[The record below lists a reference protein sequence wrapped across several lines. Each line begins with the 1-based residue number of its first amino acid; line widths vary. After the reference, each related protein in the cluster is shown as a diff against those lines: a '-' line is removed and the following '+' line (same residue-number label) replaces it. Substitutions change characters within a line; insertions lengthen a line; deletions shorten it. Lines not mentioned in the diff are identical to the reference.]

1 MLLSS
6 NELDMLILQ
15 HGKDGTSADSKYIWV
30 KYAQDKNGTDL
41 TDDPTNAV
49 YIGIAYNKTEKHESD
64 NPNDYTWTRIKGND
78 GESAY
83 TVILQNENITF
94 SVSNQ
99 NNIALMDQSFDTSVV
114 VFKGTDAVSNFT
126 IGTVESKNG
135 ISVIQKNNTI
145 TFSVEAGNKIEA
157 DYGKFSIPI
166 SVNGLVFKKEVSW
179 SLAKAGAVGGQG
191 NPGEPALSISLGNE
205 SQNIPC
211 TYDGHVINDML
222 IEISFVGYR
231 GLTRTP
237 CNVAVG
243 TLPSGMTLGSTENC
257 TISNDGSIILNI
269 VKNATLGT
277 ELTLTGNIVLT
288 FSINGKTL
296 VKNFT
301 WTKSKDGGL
310 SYIYSI
316 EPSSY
321 VINKTY
327 DGTLSPASITFNAYY
342 QKDGSDRIPYHG
354 LFTIE
359 ESTTGSD
366 FKSTYLSSKN
376 ESSLTYTPTSN
387 NIKSVRCTLSQTDK
401 VSVVLDRQT
410 VIVLSDDKMK
420 DALTTVT
427 TRVNGVSSKV
437 DGIDKKITNKVW
449 QTDITTAV
457 NNYDGTTVKSLR
469 DQVSSQET
477 KIGEITSEVSDVK
490 TTVKNNQ
497 ASVQKDIASIKQDAT
512 GFKQTVASTY
522 ETKNDATS
530 KYSSFD
536 QRAGKIETNVKTL
549 QGNVTT
555 LSQTDTEIK
564 AELKTAKGDITTLKS
579 DASGLSTKIT
589 NAQGDVNILKADAKT
604 MKSDISDA
612 KGNISEL
619 QRTSTNLQS
628 QITNNNTNI
637 NILSRDPMNYSQL
650 KEDTADYFGF
660 TYDNTADGKWYTV
673 KTLSRDKF
681 ISGYYECMGGE
692 SFNIEFEISTS
703 VKGNSTN
710 EGTDSTYKGTAIGL
724 YGFNAQKQSVGINYS
739 ARTTA
744 TAAATATKIS
754 SVVSVPVNS
763 RYFRVFLQTESWG
776 NFSGTLKIRNVIV
789 SRIKAMETRISSA
802 ETAIQQNTNDISL
815 RATNVQLDQVKKEI
829 NGNFANYS
837 TTTEMNSAINQ
848 AANSITL
855 DVSKKYT
862 EKTVYDQGI
871 ADAKKD
877 ATTKADN
884 ALNSAKAD
892 ATSKANKAESNAK
905 ADTANKL
912 KNYSTTTEMNSAIK
926 VKADSI
932 TQEVSKTY
940 TKQTDFNSLYIGGRN
955 LARNTSSSYSS
966 EFSGFSGAANICP
979 SVATVLTD
987 GLAAGDEITIHLYY
1001 NYSNIVAAT
1010 GQTAKVWIQGSGNV
1024 TGWSSGVFPSSPS
1037 IAISGSGTK
1046 EFLYTTTVSEDQI
1059 KNSYWLVNLRH
1070 DYVQSGTVRWKMFKV
1085 EKGNRHSE
1093 WSPAPEDTSAAIT
1106 KVEQTATGIRADLSN
1121 TQGDISSLQATASG
1135 LQKSISNAQGDINTM
1150 KSDATKIKTRISNA
1164 EGDISTLQQTANGFQ
1179 VQLSKK
1185 ADQVDSFNWNL
1196 VPNSYKMNNQWSA
1209 AGGFVGTTTVV
1220 LDPDALCGYHI
1231 EVKCTTAGSG
1241 PHYPVFGKTSD
1252 KVGKTYTWSFWAKCS
1267 ANKSSVPVGHECG
1280 GIKRIDLTTSWQK
1293 YFMTWKYIDAAH
1305 SSFTFYAT
1313 FAVGEILY
1321 IRDFKIE
1328 EGSIATKWA
1337 PAESDLKGEKGD
1349 KGDKG
1354 DTGASGK
1361 GVKSTAVTYQAS
1373 SSGTTIPTGVWS
1385 ATPPATS
1392 ADKPYF
1398 WTRTIITYT
1407 DNTTSTAY
1415 NVGSTPEGIVVGG
1428 RNLAMNTNKGTTGW
1442 SWSMQTGGYSKESVS
1457 ETGVN
1462 TCKLTRDSV
1471 KQSGWS
1477 VIQFSY
1483 IGRTKW
1489 EADTNYTVS
1498 VDVKASVSTSMDPS
1512 FRHGD
1517 GSNMLIQSCKAVNNK
1532 TVANVWTKLV
1542 WVVKSA
1548 ATLPRGTSQNTYFTG
1563 MNSGTGVSYQF
1574 KNLKIEKGNM
1584 ATDWTPA
1591 PEDYVSFV
1599 DVEYYLSTSA
1609 TSLSG
1614 GSWSTTAPTWV
1625 NGKYMWSRTVTTDG
1639 AGNRTYSPNQNGV
1652 CIAGAQ
1658 GATGA
1663 KGDKGD
1669 TGGTGATG
1677 KGVKSIV
1684 EQYYKST
1691 SATAMSGGSWSTTY
1705 PGWENSKYIW
1715 TRSVITYTDNTTST
1729 TTAVCVTGSKGDKGA
1744 TGGTGPTGNGIKS
1757 ITEHYAVSTS
1767 NSSAPTTWSTAVPTM
1782 TETNKYLWNYETIT
1796 YTNNTT
1802 NDTAKRVIGVY
1813 GNKGAT
1819 GEDGKNGTN
1828 LWVNPLFESGKPQI
1842 TRIDTSVT
1850 APNGAAV
1857 NILDRRDHQNSSTAF
1872 PVFPGHQYRITVHR
1886 KRITGSLELNS
1897 GIWYITRTSG
1907 NAYDTIV
1914 APTSTKDLGN
1924 SWQEATYNFT
1934 CPSGKSKGS
1943 VYFQIEQQTNNI
1955 TTKWY
1960 IANVICVDI
1969 TGLKGDTGAKGDK
1982 GDKGATGSAALQ
1994 VKRNFSG
2001 TYTSVGQITTCG
2013 TNDFNRPPFAG
2024 DTFICLDGSS
2034 NTGTWLVTSVSGGT
2048 VNIKLLAYVNSKGA
2062 TGSKGDKGEKGEK
2075 GEADIK
2081 CYPLTGGANQLVWSK
2096 LGTLISAGDNS
2107 NFIINIY
2114 TGNGYNGHAQQN
2126 SQAEIVIKD
2135 GWQASAST
2143 TSAFGV
2149 SVTRQNCDDLKV
2161 QVRATASNKC
2171 DVWVYLPWAYSWG
2184 TYTIA
2189 GKYTSW
2195 ETSSTTQTTEP
2206 ITGTLQDLAYRMN
2219 SENAAKTATNFMEF
2233 TSGNGLQ
2240 IGNKTDGSWSGYR
2253 TKISASAFEIIN
2265 QAGITLAYYGDK
2277 LIQLGKNTKDS
2288 VIELCGGLGKI
2299 QSKQYYGYQ
2308 ACEMS
2313 SDYVAL
2319 RSTHQAVLTSSTSTG
2334 NCMVSAAE
2342 NTFGA
2347 TATTTD
2353 STGKTTKQGDIDISD
2368 GVVEFS
2374 SIRNGYD
2381 CAVGVYAGG
2390 WSGGTYRG
2398 SFSPSKGY
2406 TEKVLLGDNGAGQL
2420 WDRLMAKNATQ
2431 IMSDRK
2437 AKYDIK
2443 PLGADTESQIA
2454 TMSLDSEHSNAN
2466 PVDIHSELFDR
2477 LQPVQYKMVN
2487 DDQRIRFGFVAQDVV
2502 DAMKELGIRED
2513 ELDLVHHDQR
2523 VTENGYNDT
2532 YGMVYTNLIAL
2543 ITHELQLE
2551 KQRRSNLELEVADLR
2566 SELETMRD
2574 NLSGNT
2580 N

>member
-30 KYAQDKNGTDL
+30 KYAQDKNGTGL

-243 TLPSGMTLGSTENC
+243 TLPSGMTLGSIENC

-277 ELTLTGNIVLT
+277 ESTLTGNIVLT

-342 QKDGSDRIPYHG
+342 QKDGSDRIPYNG

-660 TYDNTADGKWYTV
+660 IYDNTADGKWYTV

-739 ARTTA
+739 TRTTA
-744 TAAATATKIS
+744 TAAATVTKIS

-837 TTTEMNSAINQ
+837 TTTEMNSAI
-848 AANSITL
+848 
-855 DVSKKYT
+855 
-862 EKTVYDQGI
+862 
-871 ADAKKD
+871 
-877 ATTKADN
+877 
-884 ALNSAKAD
+884 
-892 ATSKANKAESNAK
+892 
-905 ADTANKL
+905 
-912 KNYSTTTEMNSAIK
+912 K

-966 EFSGFSGAANICP
+966 EFSDFSGAANICP

-1001 NYSNIVAAT
+1001 NYLNIVAAT

-1024 TGWSSGVFPSSPS
+1024 TGWSSGAFPSSPS

-1046 EFLYTTTVSEDQI
+1046 EFLYTTTVSADQI

-1121 TQGDISSLQATASG
+1121 TQGDVSSLQATASG

-1150 KSDATKIKTRISNA
+1150 KSDATTMKTRISNA

-1267 ANKSSVPVGHECG
+1267 ANKSSVSVGHECG
-1280 GIKRIDLTTSWQK
+1280 GMKRIDLTTSWQK
-1293 YFMTWKYIDAAH
+1293 YFMTWKYIDAAY

-1354 DTGASGK
+1354 A
-1361 GVKSTAVTYQAS
+1361 
-1373 SSGTTIPTGVWS
+1373 
-1385 ATPPATS
+1385 
-1392 ADKPYF
+1392 
-1398 WTRTIITYT
+1398 
-1407 DNTTSTAY
+1407 
-1415 NVGSTPEGIVVGG
+1415 
-1428 RNLAMNTNKGTTGW
+1428 
-1442 SWSMQTGGYSKESVS
+1442 
-1457 ETGVN
+1457 
-1462 TCKLTRDSV
+1462 
-1471 KQSGWS
+1471 
-1477 VIQFSY
+1477 
-1483 IGRTKW
+1483 
-1489 EADTNYTVS
+1489 
-1498 VDVKASVSTSMDPS
+1498 
-1512 FRHGD
+1512 
-1517 GSNMLIQSCKAVNNK
+1517 
-1532 TVANVWTKLV
+1532 
-1542 WVVKSA
+1542 
-1548 ATLPRGTSQNTYFTG
+1548 
-1563 MNSGTGVSYQF
+1563 
-1574 KNLKIEKGNM
+1574 
-1584 ATDWTPA
+1584 
-1591 PEDYVSFV
+1591 
-1599 DVEYYLSTSA
+1599 
-1609 TSLSG
+1609 
-1614 GSWSTTAPTWV
+1614 
-1625 NGKYMWSRTVTTDG
+1625 
-1639 AGNRTYSPNQNGV
+1639 
-1652 CIAGAQ
+1652 
-1658 GATGA
+1658 
-1663 KGDKGD
+1663 
-1669 TGGTGATG
+1669 
-1677 KGVKSIV
+1677 
-1684 EQYYKST
+1684 
-1691 SATAMSGGSWSTTY
+1691 
-1705 PGWENSKYIW
+1705 
-1715 TRSVITYTDNTTST
+1715 
-1729 TTAVCVTGSKGDKGA
+1729 
-1744 TGGTGPTGNGIKS
+1744 
-1757 ITEHYAVSTS
+1757 
-1767 NSSAPTTWSTAVPTM
+1767 
-1782 TETNKYLWNYETIT
+1782 
-1796 YTNNTT
+1796 
-1802 NDTAKRVIGVY
+1802 
-1813 GNKGAT
+1813 
-1819 GEDGKNGTN
+1819 
-1828 LWVNPLFESGKPQI
+1828 
-1842 TRIDTSVT
+1842 
-1850 APNGAAV
+1850 
-1857 NILDRRDHQNSSTAF
+1857 
-1872 PVFPGHQYRITVHR
+1872 
-1886 KRITGSLELNS
+1886 
-1897 GIWYITRTSG
+1897 
-1907 NAYDTIV
+1907 
-1914 APTSTKDLGN
+1914 
-1924 SWQEATYNFT
+1924 
-1934 CPSGKSKGS
+1934 
-1943 VYFQIEQQTNNI
+1943 
-1955 TTKWY
+1955 
-1960 IANVICVDI
+1960 
-1969 TGLKGDTGAKGDK
+1969 TGAKGDK

-2034 NTGTWLVTSVSGGT
+2034 NTGTWLVTSVSGGI

-2062 TGSKGDKGEKGEK
+2062 TGSKGDKGEKGE
-2075 GEADIK
+2075 ADIK
-2081 CYPLTGGANQLVWSK
+2081 CYPLTGGSNQLVWSK

-2114 TGNGYNGHAQQN
+2114 TGSGYNGQAQQN

-2206 ITGTLQDLAYRMN
+2206 ITGILQDLAYRMN

-2299 QSKQYYGYQ
+2299 QSKQYSGYQ

-2353 STGKTTKQGDIDISD
+2353 STGRTTKQGDIDISD

-2381 CAVGVYAGG
+2381 CTVGVYAGG

>member
-1024 TGWSSGVFPSSPS
+1024 TGWSSGAFPSSPS

-1046 EFLYTTTVSEDQI
+1046 EFLYTTTVSADQI
-1059 KNSYWLVNLRH
+1059 KNSYWFVNLRH
-1070 DYVQSGTVRWKMFKV
+1070 DYVRSGTVRWKMFKV

-1121 TQGDISSLQATASG
+1121 TQGDVSSLQATASG

-1150 KSDATKIKTRISNA
+1150 KSDATTMKTRISNA

-1196 VPNSYKMNNQWSA
+1196 VPNSYKMNNQWGA

-1293 YFMTWKYIDAAH
+1293 YFMTWKYIDAAY

-1354 DTGASGK
+1354 
-1361 GVKSTAVTYQAS
+1361 
-1373 SSGTTIPTGVWS
+1373 
-1385 ATPPATS
+1385 
-1392 ADKPYF
+1392 
-1398 WTRTIITYT
+1398 
-1407 DNTTSTAY
+1407 
-1415 NVGSTPEGIVVGG
+1415 
-1428 RNLAMNTNKGTTGW
+1428 
-1442 SWSMQTGGYSKESVS
+1442 
-1457 ETGVN
+1457 
-1462 TCKLTRDSV
+1462 
-1471 KQSGWS
+1471 
-1477 VIQFSY
+1477 
-1483 IGRTKW
+1483 
-1489 EADTNYTVS
+1489 
-1498 VDVKASVSTSMDPS
+1498 
-1512 FRHGD
+1512 
-1517 GSNMLIQSCKAVNNK
+1517 
-1532 TVANVWTKLV
+1532 
-1542 WVVKSA
+1542 
-1548 ATLPRGTSQNTYFTG
+1548 
-1563 MNSGTGVSYQF
+1563 
-1574 KNLKIEKGNM
+1574 
-1584 ATDWTPA
+1584 
-1591 PEDYVSFV
+1591 
-1599 DVEYYLSTSA
+1599 
-1609 TSLSG
+1609 
-1614 GSWSTTAPTWV
+1614 
-1625 NGKYMWSRTVTTDG
+1625 
-1639 AGNRTYSPNQNGV
+1639 
-1652 CIAGAQ
+1652 
-1658 GATGA
+1658 ATGA
-1663 KGDKGD
+1663 KGD
-1669 TGGTGATG
+1669 TG

-1729 TTAVCVTGSKGDKGA
+1729 TTAVCVTGARGDKGA

-1767 NSSAPTTWSTAVPTM
+1767 NSSAPTTWSTTVPTM

-1802 NDTAKRVIGVY
+1802 NDTAKRVIGAY

-1857 NILDRRDHQNSSTAF
+1857 NILDSRDHQNSSTAF

-1907 NAYDTIV
+1907 QPYDTIV
-1914 APTSTKDLGN
+1914 VPTSTKDLGN

-1943 VYFQIEQQTNNI
+1943 VYFQIDQQRNNI

-1969 TGLKGDTGAKGDK
+1969 TGLKGDTGVKGDK

-2081 CYPLTGGANQLVWSK
+2081 CYPLTGGSNQLVWSK

-2114 TGNGYNGHAQQN
+2114 TGSGYNGQAQQN

-2253 TKISASAFEIIN
+2253 TKISASAFEILN

-2299 QSKQYYGYQ
+2299 QSKQYSGYQ

-2353 STGKTTKQGDIDISD
+2353 STGRTTKQGDIDISD

-2381 CAVGVYAGG
+2381 CTVGVYAGG

-2431 IMSDRK
+2431 IMSDRREK
-2437 AKYDIK
+2437 FDIK
-2443 PLGADTESQIA
+2443 PLGPDVESQIA
-2454 TMSLDSEHSNAN
+2454 TMSLDSEHSNVN
-2466 PVDIHSELFDR
+2466 SVDIHSELFDR

>member
-30 KYAQDKNGTDL
+30 KYAQDKNGTGL

-135 ISVIQKNNTI
+135 ISVTQKNNTI
-145 TFSVEAGNKIEA
+145 TFSVDAGNKIEA

-277 ELTLTGNIVLT
+277 ESTLTGNIVLT

-301 WTKSKDGGL
+301 WAKSKDGGL

-497 ASVQKDIASIKQDAT
+497 TSVQKDIASIKQDAT

-660 TYDNTADGKWYTV
+660 IYDNTADGKWYTV

-739 ARTTA
+739 TRTTA

-837 TTTEMNSAINQ
+837 TTTEMNSAI
-848 AANSITL
+848 
-855 DVSKKYT
+855 
-862 EKTVYDQGI
+862 
-871 ADAKKD
+871 
-877 ATTKADN
+877 
-884 ALNSAKAD
+884 
-892 ATSKANKAESNAK
+892 
-905 ADTANKL
+905 
-912 KNYSTTTEMNSAIK
+912 K

-966 EFSGFSGAANICP
+966 EFSNFSGAANICP

-1024 TGWSSGVFPSSPS
+1024 TGWSSGAFPSSPS

-1046 EFLYTTTVSEDQI
+1046 EFLYTTTVSADQI

-1093 WSPAPEDTSAAIT
+1093 WSPAPEDTSTAIT
-1106 KVEQTATGIRADLSN
+1106 KVEQTATSIRADLSN
-1121 TQGDISSLQATASG
+1121 TQGDVSSLQATASG

-1150 KSDATKIKTRISNA
+1150 KSDATTMKTRISNAEGDITTLKSTASGLSTKITNTQGDINTLKSDAKTMKTRISNAEGDITTLKSTASGLSTKITNTQGDINTLKSDAKTMKTRISNA

-1185 ADQVDSFNWNL
+1185 ADQVDSFN
-1196 VPNSYKMNNQWSA
+1196 
-1209 AGGFVGTTTVV
+1209 
-1220 LDPDALCGYHI
+1220 
-1231 EVKCTTAGSG
+1231 
-1241 PHYPVFGKTSD
+1241 
-1252 KVGKTYTWSFWAKCS
+1252 
-1267 ANKSSVPVGHECG
+1267 
-1280 GIKRIDLTTSWQK
+1280 
-1293 YFMTWKYIDAAH
+1293 
-1305 SSFTFYAT
+1305 
-1313 FAVGEILY
+1313 
-1321 IRDFKIE
+1321 
-1328 EGSIATKWA
+1328 
-1337 PAESDLKGEKGD
+1337 
-1349 KGDKG
+1349 
-1354 DTGASGK
+1354 
-1361 GVKSTAVTYQAS
+1361 
-1373 SSGTTIPTGVWS
+1373 
-1385 ATPPATS
+1385 
-1392 ADKPYF
+1392 
-1398 WTRTIITYT
+1398 
-1407 DNTTSTAY
+1407 
-1415 NVGSTPEGIVVGG
+1415 
-1428 RNLAMNTNKGTTGW
+1428 
-1442 SWSMQTGGYSKESVS
+1442 
-1457 ETGVN
+1457 
-1462 TCKLTRDSV
+1462 
-1471 KQSGWS
+1471 
-1477 VIQFSY
+1477 
-1483 IGRTKW
+1483 
-1489 EADTNYTVS
+1489 
-1498 VDVKASVSTSMDPS
+1498 
-1512 FRHGD
+1512 
-1517 GSNMLIQSCKAVNNK
+1517 
-1532 TVANVWTKLV
+1532 
-1542 WVVKSA
+1542 
-1548 ATLPRGTSQNTYFTG
+1548 
-1563 MNSGTGVSYQF
+1563 
-1574 KNLKIEKGNM
+1574 
-1584 ATDWTPA
+1584 
-1591 PEDYVSFV
+1591 
-1599 DVEYYLSTSA
+1599 
-1609 TSLSG
+1609 
-1614 GSWSTTAPTWV
+1614 
-1625 NGKYMWSRTVTTDG
+1625 
-1639 AGNRTYSPNQNGV
+1639 
-1652 CIAGAQ
+1652 
-1658 GATGA
+1658 
-1663 KGDKGD
+1663 
-1669 TGGTGATG
+1669 
-1677 KGVKSIV
+1677 
-1684 EQYYKST
+1684 
-1691 SATAMSGGSWSTTY
+1691 
-1705 PGWENSKYIW
+1705 
-1715 TRSVITYTDNTTST
+1715 
-1729 TTAVCVTGSKGDKGA
+1729 
-1744 TGGTGPTGNGIKS
+1744 
-1757 ITEHYAVSTS
+1757 
-1767 NSSAPTTWSTAVPTM
+1767 
-1782 TETNKYLWNYETIT
+1782 
-1796 YTNNTT
+1796 
-1802 NDTAKRVIGVY
+1802 
-1813 GNKGAT
+1813 
-1819 GEDGKNGTN
+1819 
-1828 LWVNPLFESGKPQI
+1828 
-1842 TRIDTSVT
+1842 
-1850 APNGAAV
+1850 
-1857 NILDRRDHQNSSTAF
+1857 
-1872 PVFPGHQYRITVHR
+1872 
-1886 KRITGSLELNS
+1886 
-1897 GIWYITRTSG
+1897 
-1907 NAYDTIV
+1907 
-1914 APTSTKDLGN
+1914 
-1924 SWQEATYNFT
+1924 
-1934 CPSGKSKGS
+1934 
-1943 VYFQIEQQTNNI
+1943 
-1955 TTKWY
+1955 
-1960 IANVICVDI
+1960 
-1969 TGLKGDTGAKGDK
+1969 
-1982 GDKGATGSAALQ
+1982 
-1994 VKRNFSG
+1994 
-2001 TYTSVGQITTCG
+2001 
-2013 TNDFNRPPFAG
+2013 
-2024 DTFICLDGSS
+2024 
-2034 NTGTWLVTSVSGGT
+2034 
-2048 VNIKLLAYVNSKGA
+2048 
-2062 TGSKGDKGEKGEK
+2062 
-2075 GEADIK
+2075 
-2081 CYPLTGGANQLVWSK
+2081 
-2096 LGTLISAGDNS
+2096 
-2107 NFIINIY
+2107 
-2114 TGNGYNGHAQQN
+2114 
-2126 SQAEIVIKD
+2126 
-2135 GWQASAST
+2135 
-2143 TSAFGV
+2143 
-2149 SVTRQNCDDLKV
+2149 
-2161 QVRATASNKC
+2161 
-2171 DVWVYLPWAYSWG
+2171 
-2184 TYTIA
+2184 
-2189 GKYTSW
+2189 
-2195 ETSSTTQTTEP
+2195 
-2206 ITGTLQDLAYRMN
+2206 
-2219 SENAAKTATNFMEF
+2219 AAKTATNFMQF
-2233 TSGNGLQ
+2233 TDGTGLEV
-2240 IGNKTDGSWSGYR
+2240 GNKTSGSWSGYR
-2253 TKISASAFEIIN
+2253 TKISASAFEILN
-2265 QAGITLAYYGDK
+2265 RAGTTLAYYGDK
-2277 LIQLGKNTKDS
+2277 LIQLGKNAKDA
-2288 VIELCGGLGKI
+2288 VIELCGGVGKI
-2299 QSKQYYGYQ
+2299 LVETKSGNAALSIQSEYVDIKGVHESVLETSSSSGSCIAGAVDDSFVVNTYSDANNKANFDIGNGSIILESKKKGYQ
-2308 ACEMS
+2308 AE
-2313 SDYVAL
+2313 
-2319 RSTHQAVLTSSTSTG
+2319 
-2334 NCMVSAAE
+2334 
-2342 NTFGA
+2342 
-2347 TATTTD
+2347 
-2353 STGKTTKQGDIDISD
+2353 
-2368 GVVEFS
+2368 VEFY
-2374 SIRNGYD
+2374 G
-2381 CAVGVYAGG
+2381 CG
-2390 WSGGTYRG
+2390 WSGGV
-2398 SFSPSKGY
+2398 Y
-2406 TEKVLLGDNGAGQL
+2406 TGAFAPTKAYSEKIMLGDSGRV
-2420 WDRLMAKNATQ
+2420 WERLIVKNSPQVT
-2431 IMSDRK
+2431 SDRR
-2437 AKYDIK
+2437 AKTNIF
-2443 PLGADTESQIA
+2443 PLGESKINK
-2454 TMSLDSEHSNAN
+2454 T
-2466 PVDIHSELFDR
+2466 DIHSELFDR
-2477 LQPVQYKMVN
+2477 LKPVQYRMI
-2487 DDQRIRFGFVAQDVV
+2487 DGDGRICYGFVAQDVV
-2502 DAMKELGIRED
+2502 EAMRELGIRED
-2513 ELDLVHHDQR
+2513 ELDLVHHDR
-2523 VTENGYNDT
+2523 KNTEDGYTDT
-2532 YGMVYTNLIAL
+2532 YSMVYTNLIAV

>member
-30 KYAQDKNGTDL
+30 KYAQDKNGTGL

-243 TLPSGMTLGSTENC
+243 TLPSGMTLGSIENC

-277 ELTLTGNIVLT
+277 ESTLTGNIVLT

-342 QKDGSDRIPYHG
+342 QKDGSDRIPYNG

-376 ESSLTYTPTSN
+376 ESSLIYTPTSN
-387 NIKSVRCTLSQTDK
+387 NIKSVRCTLSQADK

-490 TTVKNNQ
+490 TTIENNQ
-497 ASVQKDIASIKQDAT
+497 ASVQKDIASMKQDAT

-522 ETKNDATS
+522 ETKNDAST

-536 QRAGKIETNVKTL
+536 QRAGKIETSVKTL

-589 NAQGDVNILKADAKT
+589 NAQGDINTLKSDASS

-612 KGNISEL
+612 KGNISTL
-619 QRTSTNLQS
+619 QRTSSNLQS
-628 QITNNNTNI
+628 QITNNKTDI
-637 NILSRDPMNYSQL
+637 NILTGDPMNYSKL
-650 KEDTADYFGF
+650 NESTSDYWGF
-660 TYDNTADGKWYTV
+660 TYDGTADGRWYTM

-710 EGTDSTYKGTAIGL
+710 GGTDSTYKGTAIGL
-724 YGFNAQKQSVGINYS
+724 YGFDAQKQSVGINYS
-739 ARTTA
+739 TRTTA
-744 TAAATATKIS
+744 TAAAPATKIS
-754 SVVSVPVNS
+754 SVVSVPANS

-789 SRIKAMETRISSA
+789 SRIKAIETRMSSA
-802 ETAIQQNTNDISL
+802 ETSIRQNANDISL
-815 RATNVQLDQVKKEI
+815 RATNVQLEQAKKDI
-829 NGNFANYS
+829 NGKFADYS
-837 TTTEMNSAINQ
+837 TTS
-848 AANSITL
+848 
-855 DVSKKYT
+855 
-862 EKTVYDQGI
+862 
-871 ADAKKD
+871 
-877 ATTKADN
+877 
-884 ALNSAKAD
+884 
-892 ATSKANKAESNAK
+892 
-905 ADTANKL
+905 
-912 KNYSTTTEMNSAIK
+912 EMNSAIK

-955 LARNTSSSYSS
+955 LALTTSNAYSS
-966 EFSGFSGAANICP
+966 GYSNFSGIQNTCVFTAN
-979 SVATVLTD
+979 VLTD
-987 GLAAGDEITIHLYY
+987 GLNVGDTITVRILYKY
-1001 NYSNIVAAT
+1001 TNIVPTA
-1010 GQTAKVWIQGSGNV
+1010 GQTALVWLQGQGNV
-1024 TGWSSGVFPSSPS
+1024 TGWHSGVFPGSSS
-1037 IAISGSGTK
+1037 IAISGSGEY
-1046 EFLYTTTVSEDQI
+1046 EFLYTATINSDHL
-1059 KNSYWLVNLRH
+1059 KNSYWDTMFRH
-1070 DYVQSGTVRWKMFKV
+1070 DYVQSGTVQWKMYKV

-1093 WSPAPEDTSAAIT
+1093 WSPAPEDTSTAIT
-1106 KVEQTATGIRADLSN
+1106 KVEQTATSIRADLKN
-1121 TQGDISSLQATASG
+1121 TQGDVSSLQATASG
-1135 LQKSISNAQGDINTM
+1135 LQTNVANAQNDISKLQQTASNLSASLSNTKGDVSNLQSTASGLQASISNAQGDINTL
-1150 KSDATKIKTRISNA
+1150 KSDASSMKTQISNA
-1164 EGDISTLQQTANGFQ
+1164 QGDISILQQTANSFQ
-1179 VQLSKK
+1179 IQLNGK

-1196 VPNSYKMNNQWSA
+1196 VPNSHRMNNQWYN
-1209 AGGFVGTTTVV
+1209 AGGYVGTTTVV
-1220 LDPDALCGYHI
+1220 SDPDALCGYHI
-1231 EVKCTTAGSG
+1231 EMKCTTGGAGPYFG
-1241 PHYPVFGKTSD
+1241 VFGKTPD
-1252 KVGKTYTWSFWAKCS
+1252 KIGKTYTWSFWAKCS
-1267 ANKSSVPVGHECG
+1267 VNKTVGTVGHECG
-1280 GIKRIDLTTSWQK
+1280 GQKSITLTTSWQK
-1293 YFMTWKYIDAAH
+1293 YSMTWKYIDYKYSA
-1305 SSFTFYAT
+1305 FVFYNTFYT
-1313 FAVGEILY
+1313 GEILY

-1337 PAESDLKGEKGD
+1337 PAESDLKGD
-1349 KGDKG
+1349 KGD
-1354 DTGASGK
+1354 
-1361 GVKSTAVTYQAS
+1361 
-1373 SSGTTIPTGVWS
+1373 
-1385 ATPPATS
+1385 
-1392 ADKPYF
+1392 
-1398 WTRTIITYT
+1398 
-1407 DNTTSTAY
+1407 
-1415 NVGSTPEGIVVGG
+1415 
-1428 RNLAMNTNKGTTGW
+1428 
-1442 SWSMQTGGYSKESVS
+1442 
-1457 ETGVN
+1457 
-1462 TCKLTRDSV
+1462 
-1471 KQSGWS
+1471 
-1477 VIQFSY
+1477 
-1483 IGRTKW
+1483 
-1489 EADTNYTVS
+1489 
-1498 VDVKASVSTSMDPS
+1498 
-1512 FRHGD
+1512 
-1517 GSNMLIQSCKAVNNK
+1517 
-1532 TVANVWTKLV
+1532 
-1542 WVVKSA
+1542 
-1548 ATLPRGTSQNTYFTG
+1548 
-1563 MNSGTGVSYQF
+1563 
-1574 KNLKIEKGNM
+1574 
-1584 ATDWTPA
+1584 
-1591 PEDYVSFV
+1591 
-1599 DVEYYLSTSA
+1599 
-1609 TSLSG
+1609 
-1614 GSWSTTAPTWV
+1614 
-1625 NGKYMWSRTVTTDG
+1625 
-1639 AGNRTYSPNQNGV
+1639 
-1652 CIAGAQ
+1652 
-1658 GATGA
+1658 
-1663 KGDKGD
+1663 
-1669 TGGTGATG
+1669 
-1677 KGVKSIV
+1677 
-1684 EQYYKST
+1684 
-1691 SATAMSGGSWSTTY
+1691 
-1705 PGWENSKYIW
+1705 
-1715 TRSVITYTDNTTST
+1715 
-1729 TTAVCVTGSKGDKGA
+1729 
-1744 TGGTGPTGNGIKS
+1744 
-1757 ITEHYAVSTS
+1757 
-1767 NSSAPTTWSTAVPTM
+1767 
-1782 TETNKYLWNYETIT
+1782 
-1796 YTNNTT
+1796 
-1802 NDTAKRVIGVY
+1802 
-1813 GNKGAT
+1813 
-1819 GEDGKNGTN
+1819 
-1828 LWVNPLFESGKPQI
+1828 
-1842 TRIDTSVT
+1842 
-1850 APNGAAV
+1850 
-1857 NILDRRDHQNSSTAF
+1857 
-1872 PVFPGHQYRITVHR
+1872 
-1886 KRITGSLELNS
+1886 
-1897 GIWYITRTSG
+1897 
-1907 NAYDTIV
+1907 
-1914 APTSTKDLGN
+1914 
-1924 SWQEATYNFT
+1924 
-1934 CPSGKSKGS
+1934 
-1943 VYFQIEQQTNNI
+1943 
-1955 TTKWY
+1955 
-1960 IANVICVDI
+1960 
-1969 TGLKGDTGAKGDK
+1969 
-1982 GDKGATGSAALQ
+1982 
-1994 VKRNFSG
+1994 
-2001 TYTSVGQITTCG
+2001 
-2013 TNDFNRPPFAG
+2013 
-2024 DTFICLDGSS
+2024 
-2034 NTGTWLVTSVSGGT
+2034 
-2048 VNIKLLAYVNSKGA
+2048 
-2062 TGSKGDKGEKGEK
+2062 KGEK

-2081 CYPLTGGANQLVWSK
+2081 CYLLTGGTNQLVWSK
-2096 LGTLISAGDNS
+2096 LGTLISAGNNS

-2114 TGNGYNGHAQQN
+2114 TGSGYNGQAQQN

-2277 LIQLGKNTKDS
+2277 LIQLGKNAKDA
-2288 VIELCGGLGKI
+2288 VIELCGGVGKI
-2299 QSKQYYGYQ
+2299 LVETKSGNAALSIQSEYVDIKGVHESVLETSSSSGSCIAGAVDDSFVVNTYSDANNKANFDIGNGSIILESKKKGYQ
-2308 ACEMS
+2308 AE
-2313 SDYVAL
+2313 
-2319 RSTHQAVLTSSTSTG
+2319 
-2334 NCMVSAAE
+2334 
-2342 NTFGA
+2342 
-2347 TATTTD
+2347 
-2353 STGKTTKQGDIDISD
+2353 
-2368 GVVEFS
+2368 VEFY
-2374 SIRNGYD
+2374 G
-2381 CAVGVYAGG
+2381 CG
-2390 WSGGTYRG
+2390 WSGGV
-2398 SFSPSKGY
+2398 Y
-2406 TEKVLLGDNGAGQL
+2406 TGAFAPTKAYSEKIMLGDSGRV
-2420 WDRLMAKNATQ
+2420 WERLIVKNSPQVT
-2431 IMSDRK
+2431 SDRR
-2437 AKYDIK
+2437 AKTNIF
-2443 PLGADTESQIA
+2443 PLGESKINK
-2454 TMSLDSEHSNAN
+2454 T
-2466 PVDIHSELFDR
+2466 DIHSELFDR
-2477 LQPVQYKMVN
+2477 LKPVQYRMI
-2487 DDQRIRFGFVAQDVV
+2487 DGDGRICYGFVAQDVV
-2502 DAMKELGIRED
+2502 EAMRELGIRED
-2513 ELDLVHHDQR
+2513 ELDLVHHDR
-2523 VTENGYNDT
+2523 KNTEDGYIDT
-2532 YGMVYTNLIAL
+2532 YSMVYTNLIAI

-2551 KQRRSNLELEVADLR
+2551 KQRRSNLEVEVADLR
-2566 SELETMRD
+2566 SELESMRD
-2574 NLSGNT
+2574 NISGDT

>member
-30 KYAQDKNGTDL
+30 KYAQDKNGTGL

-135 ISVIQKNNTI
+135 ISVTQKNNTI
-145 TFSVEAGNKIEA
+145 TFSVDAGNKIEA

-277 ELTLTGNIVLT
+277 ESTLTGNIVLT

-301 WTKSKDGGL
+301 WAKSKDGGL

-497 ASVQKDIASIKQDAT
+497 TSVQKDIASIKQDAT

-579 DASGLSTKIT
+579 TASGLSTKIT

-660 TYDNTADGKWYTV
+660 IYDNTADGKWYTV

-724 YGFNAQKQSVGINYS
+724 YGFNAQKQGVGINYS
-739 ARTTA
+739 TRTTA

-837 TTTEMNSAINQ
+837 TTTEMNSAI
-848 AANSITL
+848 
-855 DVSKKYT
+855 
-862 EKTVYDQGI
+862 
-871 ADAKKD
+871 
-877 ATTKADN
+877 
-884 ALNSAKAD
+884 
-892 ATSKANKAESNAK
+892 
-905 ADTANKL
+905 
-912 KNYSTTTEMNSAIK
+912 K

-966 EFSGFSGAANICP
+966 EFSDFSGAANICP

-1024 TGWSSGVFPSSPS
+1024 TGWSSGAFPSSPS

-1046 EFLYTTTVSEDQI
+1046 EFLYTTTVSADQI
-1059 KNSYWLVNLRH
+1059 KNSYWLVYLRH

-1093 WSPAPEDTSAAIT
+1093 WSPAPEDTSTAIT
-1106 KVEQTATGIRADLSN
+1106 KVEQTATSIRADLSN
-1121 TQGDISSLQATASG
+1121 TQGDVSSLQATASG

-1150 KSDATKIKTRISNA
+1150 KSDATTMKTRISNAEGDITTLKSTASGLSTKITNTQGDINTLKSDAKTMKTRISNA

-1185 ADQVDSFNWNL
+1185 ADQVDSFN
-1196 VPNSYKMNNQWSA
+1196 
-1209 AGGFVGTTTVV
+1209 
-1220 LDPDALCGYHI
+1220 
-1231 EVKCTTAGSG
+1231 
-1241 PHYPVFGKTSD
+1241 
-1252 KVGKTYTWSFWAKCS
+1252 
-1267 ANKSSVPVGHECG
+1267 
-1280 GIKRIDLTTSWQK
+1280 
-1293 YFMTWKYIDAAH
+1293 
-1305 SSFTFYAT
+1305 
-1313 FAVGEILY
+1313 
-1321 IRDFKIE
+1321 
-1328 EGSIATKWA
+1328 
-1337 PAESDLKGEKGD
+1337 
-1349 KGDKG
+1349 
-1354 DTGASGK
+1354 
-1361 GVKSTAVTYQAS
+1361 
-1373 SSGTTIPTGVWS
+1373 
-1385 ATPPATS
+1385 
-1392 ADKPYF
+1392 
-1398 WTRTIITYT
+1398 
-1407 DNTTSTAY
+1407 
-1415 NVGSTPEGIVVGG
+1415 
-1428 RNLAMNTNKGTTGW
+1428 
-1442 SWSMQTGGYSKESVS
+1442 
-1457 ETGVN
+1457 
-1462 TCKLTRDSV
+1462 
-1471 KQSGWS
+1471 
-1477 VIQFSY
+1477 
-1483 IGRTKW
+1483 
-1489 EADTNYTVS
+1489 
-1498 VDVKASVSTSMDPS
+1498 
-1512 FRHGD
+1512 
-1517 GSNMLIQSCKAVNNK
+1517 
-1532 TVANVWTKLV
+1532 
-1542 WVVKSA
+1542 
-1548 ATLPRGTSQNTYFTG
+1548 
-1563 MNSGTGVSYQF
+1563 
-1574 KNLKIEKGNM
+1574 
-1584 ATDWTPA
+1584 
-1591 PEDYVSFV
+1591 
-1599 DVEYYLSTSA
+1599 
-1609 TSLSG
+1609 
-1614 GSWSTTAPTWV
+1614 
-1625 NGKYMWSRTVTTDG
+1625 
-1639 AGNRTYSPNQNGV
+1639 
-1652 CIAGAQ
+1652 
-1658 GATGA
+1658 
-1663 KGDKGD
+1663 
-1669 TGGTGATG
+1669 
-1677 KGVKSIV
+1677 
-1684 EQYYKST
+1684 
-1691 SATAMSGGSWSTTY
+1691 
-1705 PGWENSKYIW
+1705 
-1715 TRSVITYTDNTTST
+1715 
-1729 TTAVCVTGSKGDKGA
+1729 
-1744 TGGTGPTGNGIKS
+1744 
-1757 ITEHYAVSTS
+1757 
-1767 NSSAPTTWSTAVPTM
+1767 
-1782 TETNKYLWNYETIT
+1782 
-1796 YTNNTT
+1796 
-1802 NDTAKRVIGVY
+1802 
-1813 GNKGAT
+1813 
-1819 GEDGKNGTN
+1819 
-1828 LWVNPLFESGKPQI
+1828 
-1842 TRIDTSVT
+1842 
-1850 APNGAAV
+1850 
-1857 NILDRRDHQNSSTAF
+1857 
-1872 PVFPGHQYRITVHR
+1872 
-1886 KRITGSLELNS
+1886 
-1897 GIWYITRTSG
+1897 
-1907 NAYDTIV
+1907 
-1914 APTSTKDLGN
+1914 
-1924 SWQEATYNFT
+1924 
-1934 CPSGKSKGS
+1934 
-1943 VYFQIEQQTNNI
+1943 
-1955 TTKWY
+1955 
-1960 IANVICVDI
+1960 
-1969 TGLKGDTGAKGDK
+1969 
-1982 GDKGATGSAALQ
+1982 
-1994 VKRNFSG
+1994 
-2001 TYTSVGQITTCG
+2001 
-2013 TNDFNRPPFAG
+2013 
-2024 DTFICLDGSS
+2024 
-2034 NTGTWLVTSVSGGT
+2034 
-2048 VNIKLLAYVNSKGA
+2048 
-2062 TGSKGDKGEKGEK
+2062 
-2075 GEADIK
+2075 
-2081 CYPLTGGANQLVWSK
+2081 
-2096 LGTLISAGDNS
+2096 
-2107 NFIINIY
+2107 
-2114 TGNGYNGHAQQN
+2114 
-2126 SQAEIVIKD
+2126 
-2135 GWQASAST
+2135 
-2143 TSAFGV
+2143 
-2149 SVTRQNCDDLKV
+2149 
-2161 QVRATASNKC
+2161 
-2171 DVWVYLPWAYSWG
+2171 
-2184 TYTIA
+2184 
-2189 GKYTSW
+2189 
-2195 ETSSTTQTTEP
+2195 
-2206 ITGTLQDLAYRMN
+2206 
-2219 SENAAKTATNFMEF
+2219 AAKTATNFMQF
-2233 TSGNGLQ
+2233 TDGTGLEV
-2240 IGNKTDGSWSGYR
+2240 GNKTSGSWSGYR
-2253 TKISASAFEIIN
+2253 TKISASAFEILN
-2265 QAGITLAYYGDK
+2265 RAGTTLAYYGDK
-2277 LIQLGKNTKDS
+2277 LIQLGKNAKDA
-2288 VIELCGGLGKI
+2288 VIELCGGVGKI
-2299 QSKQYYGYQ
+2299 LVETKSGNAALSIQSEYVDIKGVHESVLETSSSSGSCIAGAVDDSFVVNTYSDANNKANFDIGNGSIILESKKKGYQ
-2308 ACEMS
+2308 AE
-2313 SDYVAL
+2313 
-2319 RSTHQAVLTSSTSTG
+2319 
-2334 NCMVSAAE
+2334 
-2342 NTFGA
+2342 
-2347 TATTTD
+2347 
-2353 STGKTTKQGDIDISD
+2353 
-2368 GVVEFS
+2368 VEFY
-2374 SIRNGYD
+2374 G
-2381 CAVGVYAGG
+2381 CG
-2390 WSGGTYRG
+2390 WSGGV
-2398 SFSPSKGY
+2398 Y
-2406 TEKVLLGDNGAGQL
+2406 TGAFAPTKAYSEKIMLGDSGRV
-2420 WDRLMAKNATQ
+2420 WERLIVKNSPQVT
-2431 IMSDRK
+2431 SDRR
-2437 AKYDIK
+2437 AKTNIF
-2443 PLGADTESQIA
+2443 PLGESKINK
-2454 TMSLDSEHSNAN
+2454 T
-2466 PVDIHSELFDR
+2466 DIHSELFDR
-2477 LQPVQYKMVN
+2477 LKPVQYRMI
-2487 DDQRIRFGFVAQDVV
+2487 DGDGRICYGFVAQDVV
-2502 DAMKELGIRED
+2502 EAMRELGIRED
-2513 ELDLVHHDQR
+2513 ELDLVHHDR
-2523 VTENGYNDT
+2523 KNTEDGYTDT
-2532 YGMVYTNLIAL
+2532 YSMVYTNLIAV

>member
-30 KYAQDKNGTDL
+30 KYAQDENGTDL
-41 TDDPTNAV
+41 TDNPTNAV

-179 SLAKAGAVGGQG
+179 SLAKAGAVGDQG

-277 ELTLTGNIVLT
+277 ESTLTGNIVLT

-301 WTKSKDGGL
+301 WAKSKDGGL

-579 DASGLSTKIT
+579 DASGLSAKIT
-589 NAQGDVNILKADAKT
+589 NAQGDVNTLKADAKT

-739 ARTTA
+739 TRTTA

-829 NGNFANYS
+829 NGKFANYS

-871 ADAKKD
+871 ADVKKD
-877 ATTKADN
+877 ATTKANN

-966 EFSGFSGAANICP
+966 EFSDFSGAANICP

-987 GLAAGDEITIHLYY
+987 GLAAGDKITIHLYY

-1024 TGWSSGVFPSSPS
+1024 TGWSSGAFPSSPR

-1046 EFLYTTTVSEDQI
+1046 EFLYTTTVSADQI

-1093 WSPAPEDTSAAIT
+1093 WSPAPEDTSVAIT

-1121 TQGDISSLQATASG
+1121 TQGDVSSLQATASG

-1150 KSDATKIKTRISNA
+1150 KSDATTMKTRISNA

-1241 PHYPVFGKTSD
+1241 PYYPVFSKTSD

-1267 ANKSSVPVGHECG
+1267 ANKSSVLVGHECG
-1280 GIKRIDLTTSWQK
+1280 GTKRIDLTTSWQK

-1305 SSFTFYAT
+1305 SSFVFYAT

-1337 PAESDLKGEKGD
+1337 PAESDLKGD

-1354 DTGASGK
+1354 ETGAAGK
-1361 GVKSTAVTYQAS
+1361 GVKT
-1373 SSGTTIPTGVWS
+1373 
-1385 ATPPATS
+1385 
-1392 ADKPYF
+1392 
-1398 WTRTIITYT
+1398 
-1407 DNTTSTAY
+1407 
-1415 NVGSTPEGIVVGG
+1415 
-1428 RNLAMNTNKGTTGW
+1428 
-1442 SWSMQTGGYSKESVS
+1442 
-1457 ETGVN
+1457 
-1462 TCKLTRDSV
+1462 
-1471 KQSGWS
+1471 
-1477 VIQFSY
+1477 
-1483 IGRTKW
+1483 
-1489 EADTNYTVS
+1489 
-1498 VDVKASVSTSMDPS
+1498 
-1512 FRHGD
+1512 
-1517 GSNMLIQSCKAVNNK
+1517 
-1532 TVANVWTKLV
+1532 
-1542 WVVKSA
+1542 
-1548 ATLPRGTSQNTYFTG
+1548 
-1563 MNSGTGVSYQF
+1563 
-1574 KNLKIEKGNM
+1574 
-1584 ATDWTPA
+1584 
-1591 PEDYVSFV
+1591 
-1599 DVEYYLSTSA
+1599 
-1609 TSLSG
+1609 
-1614 GSWSTTAPTWV
+1614 
-1625 NGKYMWSRTVTTDG
+1625 
-1639 AGNRTYSPNQNGV
+1639 
-1652 CIAGAQ
+1652 
-1658 GATGA
+1658 
-1663 KGDKGD
+1663 
-1669 TGGTGATG
+1669 
-1677 KGVKSIV
+1677 IV

-1744 TGGTGPTGNGIKS
+1744 TGATGPQGPQGAAGKDANQVVHTVNGNGESNLYVEFATIK
-1757 ITEHYAVSTS
+1757 
-1767 NSSAPTTWSTAVPTM
+1767 
-1782 TETNKYLWNYETIT
+1782 
-1796 YTNNTT
+1796 
-1802 NDTAKRVIGVY
+1802 
-1813 GNKGAT
+1813 
-1819 GEDGKNGTN
+1819 
-1828 LWVNPLFESGKPQI
+1828 
-1842 TRIDTSVT
+1842 
-1850 APNGAAV
+1850 
-1857 NILDRRDHQNSSTAF
+1857 
-1872 PVFPGHQYRITVHR
+1872 
-1886 KRITGSLELNS
+1886 ITGSYANQPTTFKLGGRGFETTDVQFSFISANNS
-1897 GIWYITRTSG
+1897 NPGLDFLRSSGGWSLWIYKKTTSTWGLITRLNEPYGQLRVFNYTQGSG
-1907 NAYDTIV
+1907 PYTV
-1914 APTSTKDLGN
+1914 TWTSTKLA
-1924 SWQEATYNFT
+1924 SL
-1934 CPSGKSKGS
+1934 PSGS
-1943 VYFQIEQQTNNI
+1943 IN
-1955 TTKWY
+1955 
-1960 IANVICVDI
+1960 ANP
-1969 TGLKGDTGAKGDK
+1969 
-1982 GDKGATGSAALQ
+1982 LQ
-1994 VKRNFSG
+1994 
-2001 TYTSVGQITTCG
+2001 
-2013 TNDFNRPPFAG
+2013 
-2024 DTFICLDGSS
+2024 
-2034 NTGTWLVTSVSGGT
+2034 
-2048 VNIKLLAYVNSKGA
+2048 
-2062 TGSKGDKGEKGEK
+2062 
-2075 GEADIK
+2075 
-2081 CYPLTGGANQLVWSK
+2081 
-2096 LGTLISAGDNS
+2096 
-2107 NFIINIY
+2107 
-2114 TGNGYNGHAQQN
+2114 
-2126 SQAEIVIKD
+2126 
-2135 GWQASAST
+2135 
-2143 TSAFGV
+2143 
-2149 SVTRQNCDDLKV
+2149 
-2161 QVRATASNKC
+2161 
-2171 DVWVYLPWAYSWG
+2171 
-2184 TYTIA
+2184 
-2189 GKYTSW
+2189 
-2195 ETSSTTQTTEP
+2195 
-2206 ITGTLQDLAYRMN
+2206 
-2219 SENAAKTATNFMEF
+2219 AAKTATNFMQF
-2233 TSGNGLQ
+2233 TDGTGLEV
-2240 IGNKTDGSWSGYR
+2240 GNKTSGSWSGYR
-2253 TKISASAFEIIN
+2253 TKISASAFEILN
-2265 QAGITLAYYGDK
+2265 RAGTTLAYYGDK
-2277 LIQLGKNTKDS
+2277 LIQLGKNAKDA
-2288 VIELCGGLGKI
+2288 VIELCGGVGKI
-2299 QSKQYYGYQ
+2299 LVETKSGNAALSIQSEYVDIKGVHESVLETSSSSGSCIAGAVDDSFVVNTYSDANNKANFDIGNGSIILESKKKGYQ
-2308 ACEMS
+2308 AE
-2313 SDYVAL
+2313 
-2319 RSTHQAVLTSSTSTG
+2319 
-2334 NCMVSAAE
+2334 
-2342 NTFGA
+2342 
-2347 TATTTD
+2347 
-2353 STGKTTKQGDIDISD
+2353 
-2368 GVVEFS
+2368 VEFY
-2374 SIRNGYD
+2374 G
-2381 CAVGVYAGG
+2381 CG
-2390 WSGGTYRG
+2390 WSGGV
-2398 SFSPSKGY
+2398 Y
-2406 TEKVLLGDNGAGQL
+2406 TGAFAPTKAYSEKIMLGDSGRV
-2420 WDRLMAKNATQ
+2420 WERLIVKNSPQVT
-2431 IMSDRK
+2431 SDRR
-2437 AKYDIK
+2437 AKTNIF
-2443 PLGADTESQIA
+2443 PLGESKINK
-2454 TMSLDSEHSNAN
+2454 T
-2466 PVDIHSELFDR
+2466 DIHSELFDR
-2477 LQPVQYKMVN
+2477 LKPVQYRMI
-2487 DDQRIRFGFVAQDVV
+2487 DGDGRICYGFVAQDVV
-2502 DAMKELGIRED
+2502 EAMRELGIRED
-2513 ELDLVHHDQR
+2513 ELDLVHHDR
-2523 VTENGYNDT
+2523 KNTEDGYIDT
-2532 YGMVYTNLIAL
+2532 YSMVYTNLIAV

-2551 KQRRSNLELEVADLR
+2551 KERRSNLEIEVADLR
-2566 SELETMRD
+2566 SELESMRD
-2574 NLSGNT
+2574 NISGDT

>member
-30 KYAQDKNGTDL
+30 KYAQDENGTDL
-41 TDDPTNAV
+41 TDNPTNAV

-179 SLAKAGAVGGQG
+179 SLAKAGAVGDQG

-277 ELTLTGNIVLT
+277 ESTLTGNIVLT

-301 WTKSKDGGL
+301 WAKSKDGGL

-579 DASGLSTKIT
+579 DASGLSAKIT
-589 NAQGDVNILKADAKT
+589 NAQGDVNTLKADAKT

-739 ARTTA
+739 TRTTA

-829 NGNFANYS
+829 NGKFANYS

-871 ADAKKD
+871 ADVKKD
-877 ATTKADN
+877 ATTKANN

-966 EFSGFSGAANICP
+966 EFSDFRGAANICP

-987 GLAAGDEITIHLYY
+987 GLAAGDKITIHLYY

-1024 TGWSSGVFPSSPS
+1024 TGWSSGAFPSSPS

-1046 EFLYTTTVSEDQI
+1046 EFLYTTTVSADQI
-1059 KNSYWLVNLRH
+1059 KNSYWLVSLRH

-1093 WSPAPEDTSAAIT
+1093 WSPAPEDTSVAIT

-1121 TQGDISSLQATASG
+1121 TQGDVSSLQATASG

-1150 KSDATKIKTRISNA
+1150 KSDATTMKTRISNA

-1241 PHYPVFGKTSD
+1241 PYYPVFSKTSD

-1267 ANKSSVPVGHECG
+1267 ANKSSVLVGHECG
-1280 GIKRIDLTTSWQK
+1280 GTKRIDLTTSWQK

-1305 SSFTFYAT
+1305 SSFVFYAT

-1337 PAESDLKGEKGD
+1337 PAESDLKGD

-1354 DTGASGK
+1354 ETGASGK

-1428 RNLAMNTNKGTTGW
+1428 RNLATNTNKGTTGW

-1517 GSNMLIQSCKAVNNK
+1517 SSNMLIQSCKAVNNK

-1563 MNSGTGVSYQF
+1563 MNSNVGVSYQF
-1574 KNLKIEKGNM
+1574 KNLKIEKGNT

-1599 DVEYYLSTSA
+1599 DVEYYLSTSP

-1744 TGGTGPTGNGIKS
+1744 TG
-1757 ITEHYAVSTS
+1757 
-1767 NSSAPTTWSTAVPTM
+1767 
-1782 TETNKYLWNYETIT
+1782 
-1796 YTNNTT
+1796 
-1802 NDTAKRVIGVY
+1802 
-1813 GNKGAT
+1813 
-1819 GEDGKNGTN
+1819 
-1828 LWVNPLFESGKPQI
+1828 
-1842 TRIDTSVT
+1842 
-1850 APNGAAV
+1850 
-1857 NILDRRDHQNSSTAF
+1857 
-1872 PVFPGHQYRITVHR
+1872 
-1886 KRITGSLELNS
+1886 
-1897 GIWYITRTSG
+1897 
-1907 NAYDTIV
+1907 
-1914 APTSTKDLGN
+1914 
-1924 SWQEATYNFT
+1924 
-1934 CPSGKSKGS
+1934 
-1943 VYFQIEQQTNNI
+1943 
-1955 TTKWY
+1955 
-1960 IANVICVDI
+1960 
-1969 TGLKGDTGAKGDK
+1969 AKGDK
-1982 GDKGATGSAALQ
+1982 GDKGATGPQ
-1994 VKRNFSG
+1994 GPQGPQGVK
-2001 TYTSVGQITTCG
+2001 
-2013 TNDFNRPPFAG
+2013 G
-2024 DTFICLDGSS
+2024 DKGPQGD
-2034 NTGTWLVTSVSGGT
+2034 
-2048 VNIKLLAYVNSKGA
+2048 KGA
-2062 TGSKGDKGEKGEK
+2062 TG
-2075 GEADIK
+2075 A
-2081 CYPLTGGANQLVWSK
+2081 TGPQGPQGAAGKDANQVVHTVNGNGESNLYVEFATIKITGSYANQPTTFK
-2096 LGTLISAGDNS
+2096 LGGRGFETTDVQFSFISANNS
-2107 NFIINIY
+2107 NPGLDFLRSSGGWSLWIY
-2114 TGNGYNGHAQQN
+2114 
-2126 SQAEIVIKD
+2126 KK
-2135 GWQASAST
+2135 T
-2143 TSAFGV
+2143 TSTWGLITRLNEPYGQLRVFNYTQG
-2149 SVTRQNCDDLKV
+2149 SGPYTVTWTSTKL
-2161 QVRATASNKC
+2161 AS
-2171 DVWVYLPWAYSWG
+2171 LPSGSINAN
-2184 TYTIA
+2184 
-2189 GKYTSW
+2189 
-2195 ETSSTTQTTEP
+2195 P
-2206 ITGTLQDLAYRMN
+2206 LQ
-2219 SENAAKTATNFMEF
+2219 AAKTATNFMEF

-2299 QSKQYYGYQ
+2299 QSKQYSGYQ

-2353 STGKTTKQGDIDISD
+2353 STGRTTKQGDIDISD

-2381 CAVGVYAGG
+2381 CTVGVYAGG

>member
-15 HGKDGTSADSKYIWV
+15 HGKDGTSANSKYIWV
-30 KYAQDKNGTDL
+30 KYAQDKTGTGL

-49 YIGIAYNKTEKHESD
+49 YIGIAYNKTEEHESE
-64 NPNDYTWTRIKGND
+64 NPNDYTWTKIKGND
-78 GESAY
+78 GEAAY

-94 SVSNQ
+94 SVSHE
-99 NNIALMDQSFDTSVV
+99 NNIALTDQSFNTSVL
-114 VFKGTDAVSNFT
+114 VFKGVEPITNFT
-126 IGTVESKNG
+126 IGTVDSKNG
-135 ISVIQKNNTI
+135 ISVAKKNNTI
-145 TFSVEAGNKIEA
+145 TFSVTAGNKITS
-157 DYGKFSIPI
+157 DYGNFSIPI
-166 SVNGLVFKKEVSW
+166 SVDGLTFTKEVTW
-179 SLAKAGAVGGQG
+179 SLAKAGATGEQG
-191 NPGEPALSISLGNE
+191 DPGESAINVSIGNE

-211 TYDGHVINDML
+211 TYDGYVLDDML
-222 IEISFVGYR
+222 IEISFIGYY
-231 GLTRTP
+231 GLSKTDCT
-237 CNVAVG
+237 VAVG
-243 TLPSGMTLGSTENC
+243 ALPSGMTLGSVQNC
-257 TISNDGSIILNI
+257 TTTDNGKIILNI
-269 VKNATLGT
+269 AKNATLGT
-277 ELTLTGNIVLT
+277 ASTLTGNVVLT
-288 FSINGKTL
+288 FTINGKTL
-296 VKNFT
+296 TKNFT

-310 SYIYSI
+310 SYIYTI
-316 EPSSY
+316 EPSTY
-321 VINKTY
+321 IINKTY
-327 DGTLSPASITFNAYY
+327 DDALSPASITFNAFY
-342 QKDGSDRIPYHG
+342 QKNGDNRKSYNG

-359 ESTTGSD
+359 ESLTGSD

-376 ESSLTYTPTSN
+376 ESSITYTPTSN
-387 NIKSVRCTLSQTDK
+387 KIKSIRCTLCQADK
-401 VSVVLDRQT
+401 ISIVLDRQT
-410 VIVLSDDKMK
+410 IIVLSDEKIK
-420 DALTTVT
+420 DALTSVT
-427 TRVNGVSSKV
+427 TKIDGVSSKV
-437 DGIDKKITNKVW
+437 DGIDKKITDKVW

-457 NNYDGTTVKSLR
+457 NNYDGTTIKSIR

-477 KIGEITSEVSDVK
+477 KIGEITSEVSDVQ
-490 TTVKNNQ
+490 TTIQDNQ
-497 ASVQKDIASIKQDAT
+497 VSVQKDIASIKQDMT
-512 GFKQTVASTY
+512 GFKQTVESTY
-522 ETKNDATS
+522 ETKDNASS

-536 QRAGKIETNVKTL
+536 QRAGKIETSVKDL
-549 QGNVTT
+549 QGNITT
-555 LSQTDTEIK
+555 LTQTDTEIK
-564 AELKTAKGDITTLKS
+564 ADLKNAQGDITTLQS
-579 DASGLSTKIT
+579 TASGLSTKIT
-589 NAQGDVNILKADAKT
+589 DTQGDVNTLKADASS

-628 QITNNNTNI
+628 QITNNKTNI
-637 NILSRDPMNYSQL
+637 NILSGDPMNYSQL

-681 ISGYYECMGGE
+681 ISEYYECMGGE

-703 VKGNSTN
+703 VKGNATDG
-710 EGTDSTYKGTAIGL
+710 GTDSTYKGTAIGL
-724 YGFNAQKQSVGINYS
+724 YGFNAQKKSVGINYS
-739 ARTTA
+739 TRTTA

-789 SRIKAMETRISSA
+789 SRIKAIETRMSSA
-802 ETAIQQNTNDISL
+802 ETSIQQNTNDISL
-815 RATNVQLDQVKKEI
+815 RATNVQLDQVKKDL
-829 NGNFANYS
+829 NGKFADYS
-837 TTTEMNSAINQ
+837 TTSEMNS
-848 AANSITL
+848 
-855 DVSKKYT
+855 V
-862 EKTVYDQGI
+862 
-871 ADAKKD
+871 
-877 ATTKADN
+877 
-884 ALNSAKAD
+884 
-892 ATSKANKAESNAK
+892 
-905 ADTANKL
+905 
-912 KNYSTTTEMNSAIK
+912 IK

-955 LARNTSSSYSS
+955 LARNTSSSYSFGIS
-966 EFSGFSGAANICP
+966 DFNGTANQCFD
-979 SVATVLTD
+979 VATVLTD
-987 GLAAGDEITIHLYY
+987 GLAAGDQITIHLYY
-1001 NYSNIVAAT
+1001 NYSNIVAAA
-1010 GQTAKVWIQGSGNV
+1010 GQTAQVWIQGSGNV
-1024 TGWSSGVFPSSPS
+1024 TGWDSGIFTSSPS
-1037 IAISGSGTK
+1037 ITISGSGTK
-1046 EFLYTTTVSEDQI
+1046 EFLYTITVSADQI

-1121 TQGDISSLQATASG
+1121 TQGDVSSLQATASG

-1150 KSDATKIKTRISNA
+1150 KSDATTMKTRISNA

-1267 ANKSSVPVGHECG
+1267 ANKSSVSVGHECG
-1280 GIKRIDLTTSWQK
+1280 GMKRIDLTTSWQK
-1293 YFMTWKYIDAAH
+1293 YFMTWKYIDAAY

-1354 DTGASGK
+1354 DK
-1361 GVKSTAVTYQAS
+1361 
-1373 SSGTTIPTGVWS
+1373 
-1385 ATPPATS
+1385 
-1392 ADKPYF
+1392 
-1398 WTRTIITYT
+1398 
-1407 DNTTSTAY
+1407 
-1415 NVGSTPEGIVVGG
+1415 
-1428 RNLAMNTNKGTTGW
+1428 
-1442 SWSMQTGGYSKESVS
+1442 
-1457 ETGVN
+1457 
-1462 TCKLTRDSV
+1462 
-1471 KQSGWS
+1471 
-1477 VIQFSY
+1477 
-1483 IGRTKW
+1483 
-1489 EADTNYTVS
+1489 
-1498 VDVKASVSTSMDPS
+1498 
-1512 FRHGD
+1512 
-1517 GSNMLIQSCKAVNNK
+1517 
-1532 TVANVWTKLV
+1532 
-1542 WVVKSA
+1542 
-1548 ATLPRGTSQNTYFTG
+1548 
-1563 MNSGTGVSYQF
+1563 
-1574 KNLKIEKGNM
+1574 
-1584 ATDWTPA
+1584 
-1591 PEDYVSFV
+1591 
-1599 DVEYYLSTSA
+1599 
-1609 TSLSG
+1609 
-1614 GSWSTTAPTWV
+1614 
-1625 NGKYMWSRTVTTDG
+1625 
-1639 AGNRTYSPNQNGV
+1639 
-1652 CIAGAQ
+1652 

-1663 KGDKGD
+1663 KGD
-1669 TGGTGATG
+1669 
-1677 KGVKSIV
+1677 
-1684 EQYYKST
+1684 
-1691 SATAMSGGSWSTTY
+1691 
-1705 PGWENSKYIW
+1705 
-1715 TRSVITYTDNTTST
+1715 
-1729 TTAVCVTGSKGDKGA
+1729 
-1744 TGGTGPTGNGIKS
+1744 
-1757 ITEHYAVSTS
+1757 
-1767 NSSAPTTWSTAVPTM
+1767 
-1782 TETNKYLWNYETIT
+1782 
-1796 YTNNTT
+1796 
-1802 NDTAKRVIGVY
+1802 
-1813 GNKGAT
+1813 
-1819 GEDGKNGTN
+1819 
-1828 LWVNPLFESGKPQI
+1828 
-1842 TRIDTSVT
+1842 
-1850 APNGAAV
+1850 
-1857 NILDRRDHQNSSTAF
+1857 
-1872 PVFPGHQYRITVHR
+1872 
-1886 KRITGSLELNS
+1886 
-1897 GIWYITRTSG
+1897 
-1907 NAYDTIV
+1907 
-1914 APTSTKDLGN
+1914 
-1924 SWQEATYNFT
+1924 
-1934 CPSGKSKGS
+1934 
-1943 VYFQIEQQTNNI
+1943 
-1955 TTKWY
+1955 
-1960 IANVICVDI
+1960 
-1969 TGLKGDTGAKGDK
+1969 
-1982 GDKGATGSAALQ
+1982 AALQ

-2034 NTGTWLVTSVSGGT
+2034 NIGTWLVTSVSGGT

-2081 CYPLTGGANQLVWSK
+2081 CYPLTGGSNQLVWSK
-2096 LGTLISAGDNS
+2096 LGTLISAWDNS

-2114 TGNGYNGHAQQN
+2114 TGSGYNGQAQQN

-2299 QSKQYYGYQ
+2299 QSKQYSGYQ

-2353 STGKTTKQGDIDISD
+2353 STGRTTKQGDIDISD

-2381 CAVGVYAGG
+2381 CTVGVYAGG

>member
-30 KYAQDKNGTDL
+30 KYAQDKNGTGL

-243 TLPSGMTLGSTENC
+243 TLPSGMTLGSIENC

-277 ELTLTGNIVLT
+277 ESTLTGNIVLT

-342 QKDGSDRIPYHG
+342 QKDGSDRIPYNG

-376 ESSLTYTPTSN
+376 ESSLIYTPTSN
-387 NIKSVRCTLSQTDK
+387 NIKSVRCTLSQADK

-490 TTVKNNQ
+490 TTIENNQ
-497 ASVQKDIASIKQDAT
+497 ASVQKDIASMKQDAT

-522 ETKNDATS
+522 ETKNDAST

-536 QRAGKIETNVKTL
+536 QRAGKIETSVKTL

-589 NAQGDVNILKADAKT
+589 NAQGDINTLKSDASS

-612 KGNISEL
+612 KGNISTL
-619 QRTSTNLQS
+619 QRTSSNLQS
-628 QITNNNTNI
+628 QITNNKTDI
-637 NILSRDPMNYSQL
+637 NILTGDPMNYSKL
-650 KEDTADYFGF
+650 NESTSDYWGF
-660 TYDNTADGKWYTV
+660 TYDGTADGRWYTM

-710 EGTDSTYKGTAIGL
+710 GGTDSTYKGTAIGL
-724 YGFNAQKQSVGINYS
+724 YGFDAQKQSVGINYS
-739 ARTTA
+739 TRTTA
-744 TAAATATKIS
+744 TAAAPATKIS
-754 SVVSVPVNS
+754 SVVSVPANS

-789 SRIKAMETRISSA
+789 SRIKAIETRMSSA
-802 ETAIQQNTNDISL
+802 ETSIRQNANDISL
-815 RATNVQLDQVKKEI
+815 RATNVQLEQAKKDI
-829 NGNFANYS
+829 NGKFADYS
-837 TTTEMNSAINQ
+837 TTS
-848 AANSITL
+848 
-855 DVSKKYT
+855 
-862 EKTVYDQGI
+862 
-871 ADAKKD
+871 
-877 ATTKADN
+877 
-884 ALNSAKAD
+884 
-892 ATSKANKAESNAK
+892 
-905 ADTANKL
+905 
-912 KNYSTTTEMNSAIK
+912 EMNSAIK

-955 LARNTSSSYSS
+955 LALTTSNAYSS
-966 EFSGFSGAANICP
+966 GYSNFSGIQNTCVFTAN
-979 SVATVLTD
+979 VLTD
-987 GLAAGDEITIHLYY
+987 GLNVGDTITVRILYKY
-1001 NYSNIVAAT
+1001 TNIVPTA
-1010 GQTAKVWIQGSGNV
+1010 GQTALVWLQGQGNV
-1024 TGWSSGVFPSSPS
+1024 TGWHSGAFPGSSS
-1037 IAISGSGTK
+1037 IAISGSGEY
-1046 EFLYTTTVSEDQI
+1046 EFLYTATINSDHL
-1059 KNSYWLVNLRH
+1059 KNSYWDTMFRH
-1070 DYVQSGTVRWKMFKV
+1070 DYVQSGTVQWKMYKV

-1093 WSPAPEDTSAAIT
+1093 WSPAPEDTSTAIT
-1106 KVEQTATGIRADLSN
+1106 KVEQTATSIRADLKN
-1121 TQGDISSLQATASG
+1121 TQGDVSSLQATASG
-1135 LQKSISNAQGDINTM
+1135 LQTNVANAQNDISKLQQTASNLSASLSNTKGDVSNLQSTASGLQASISNAQGDINTL
-1150 KSDATKIKTRISNA
+1150 KSDASSMKTQISNVQ
-1164 EGDISTLQQTANGFQ
+1164 GDISILQQTANSFQ
-1179 VQLSKK
+1179 IQLNGK

-1196 VPNSYKMNNQWSA
+1196 VPNSHRMNNQWYN
-1209 AGGFVGTTTVV
+1209 AGGYVGTTTVV
-1220 LDPDALCGYHI
+1220 SDPDALCGYHI
-1231 EVKCTTAGSG
+1231 EMKCTTGGAGPYFG
-1241 PHYPVFGKTSD
+1241 VFGKTPD
-1252 KVGKTYTWSFWAKCS
+1252 KIGKTYTWSFWAKCS
-1267 ANKSSVPVGHECG
+1267 VNKTVGTVGHECG
-1280 GIKRIDLTTSWQK
+1280 GQKSITLTTSWQK
-1293 YFMTWKYIDAAH
+1293 YSMTWKYIDYEYSA
-1305 SSFTFYAT
+1305 FVFYNTFYT
-1313 FAVGEILY
+1313 GEILY

-1337 PAESDLKGEKGD
+1337 PAESDLKGD

-1354 DTGASGK
+1354 D
-1361 GVKSTAVTYQAS
+1361 
-1373 SSGTTIPTGVWS
+1373 
-1385 ATPPATS
+1385 
-1392 ADKPYF
+1392 
-1398 WTRTIITYT
+1398 R
-1407 DNTTSTAY
+1407 
-1415 NVGSTPEGIVVGG
+1415 
-1428 RNLAMNTNKGTTGW
+1428 
-1442 SWSMQTGGYSKESVS
+1442 
-1457 ETGVN
+1457 
-1462 TCKLTRDSV
+1462 
-1471 KQSGWS
+1471 
-1477 VIQFSY
+1477 
-1483 IGRTKW
+1483 
-1489 EADTNYTVS
+1489 
-1498 VDVKASVSTSMDPS
+1498 
-1512 FRHGD
+1512 
-1517 GSNMLIQSCKAVNNK
+1517 
-1532 TVANVWTKLV
+1532 
-1542 WVVKSA
+1542 
-1548 ATLPRGTSQNTYFTG
+1548 
-1563 MNSGTGVSYQF
+1563 
-1574 KNLKIEKGNM
+1574 
-1584 ATDWTPA
+1584 
-1591 PEDYVSFV
+1591 
-1599 DVEYYLSTSA
+1599 
-1609 TSLSG
+1609 
-1614 GSWSTTAPTWV
+1614 
-1625 NGKYMWSRTVTTDG
+1625 
-1639 AGNRTYSPNQNGV
+1639 
-1652 CIAGAQ
+1652 
-1658 GATGA
+1658 
-1663 KGDKGD
+1663 GDKGE
-1669 TGGTGATG
+1669 TGATG
-1677 KGVKSIV
+1677 
-1684 EQYYKST
+1684 
-1691 SATAMSGGSWSTTY
+1691 
-1705 PGWENSKYIW
+1705 N
-1715 TRSVITYTDNTTST
+1715 
-1729 TTAVCVTGSKGDKGA
+1729 
-1744 TGGTGPTGNGIKS
+1744 
-1757 ITEHYAVSTS
+1757 
-1767 NSSAPTTWSTAVPTM
+1767 
-1782 TETNKYLWNYETIT
+1782 
-1796 YTNNTT
+1796 
-1802 NDTAKRVIGVY
+1802 
-1813 GNKGAT
+1813 
-1819 GEDGKNGTN
+1819 
-1828 LWVNPLFESGKPQI
+1828 
-1842 TRIDTSVT
+1842 
-1850 APNGAAV
+1850 
-1857 NILDRRDHQNSSTAF
+1857 
-1872 PVFPGHQYRITVHR
+1872 
-1886 KRITGSLELNS
+1886 
-1897 GIWYITRTSG
+1897 
-1907 NAYDTIV
+1907 
-1914 APTSTKDLGN
+1914 
-1924 SWQEATYNFT
+1924 
-1934 CPSGKSKGS
+1934 
-1943 VYFQIEQQTNNI
+1943 
-1955 TTKWY
+1955 
-1960 IANVICVDI
+1960 
-1969 TGLKGDTGAKGDK
+1969 
-1982 GDKGATGSAALQ
+1982 AALQ
-1994 VKRNFSG
+1994 VKRNWDG
-2001 TYTSVGQITTCG
+2001 TYTTIGQITTCG

-2081 CYPLTGGANQLVWSK
+2081 CYPLTGGSNQLVWSK
-2096 LGTLISAGDNS
+2096 LGTLISAWDNS

-2114 TGNGYNGHAQQN
+2114 TGSGYNGQAQQN

-2299 QSKQYYGYQ
+2299 QSKQYSGYQ

-2353 STGKTTKQGDIDISD
+2353 STGRTTKQGDIDISD

-2381 CAVGVYAGG
+2381 CTVGVYAGG

>member
-30 KYAQDKNGTDL
+30 KYAQDKNGTGL

-243 TLPSGMTLGSTENC
+243 TLPSGMTLGSIENC

-277 ELTLTGNIVLT
+277 ESTLTGNIVLT

-342 QKDGSDRIPYHG
+342 QKDGSDRIPYNG

-376 ESSLTYTPTSN
+376 ESSLIYTPTSN
-387 NIKSVRCTLSQTDK
+387 NIKSVRCTLSQADK

-490 TTVKNNQ
+490 TTIENNQ
-497 ASVQKDIASIKQDAT
+497 ASVQKDIASMKQDAT

-522 ETKNDATS
+522 ETKNDAST

-536 QRAGKIETNVKTL
+536 QRAGKIETSVKTL

-589 NAQGDVNILKADAKT
+589 NAQGDINTLKSDASS

-612 KGNISEL
+612 KGNISTL
-619 QRTSTNLQS
+619 QRTSSNLQS
-628 QITNNNTNI
+628 QITNNKTDI
-637 NILSRDPMNYSQL
+637 NILTGDPMNYSKL
-650 KEDTADYFGF
+650 NESTSDYWGF
-660 TYDNTADGKWYTV
+660 TYDGTADGRWYTM

-710 EGTDSTYKGTAIGL
+710 GGTDSTYKGTAIGL
-724 YGFNAQKQSVGINYS
+724 YGFDAQKQSVGINYS
-739 ARTTA
+739 TRTTA
-744 TAAATATKIS
+744 TAAAPATKIS
-754 SVVSVPVNS
+754 SVVSVPANS

-789 SRIKAMETRISSA
+789 SRIKAIETRMSSA
-802 ETAIQQNTNDISL
+802 ETSIRQNANDISL
-815 RATNVQLDQVKKEI
+815 RATNVQLEQAKKDI
-829 NGNFANYS
+829 NGKFADYS
-837 TTTEMNSAINQ
+837 TTS
-848 AANSITL
+848 
-855 DVSKKYT
+855 
-862 EKTVYDQGI
+862 
-871 ADAKKD
+871 
-877 ATTKADN
+877 
-884 ALNSAKAD
+884 
-892 ATSKANKAESNAK
+892 
-905 ADTANKL
+905 
-912 KNYSTTTEMNSAIK
+912 EMNSAIK

-955 LARNTSSSYSS
+955 LALTTSNAYSS
-966 EFSGFSGAANICP
+966 GYSNFSGIQNTCVFTAN
-979 SVATVLTD
+979 VLTD
-987 GLAAGDEITIHLYY
+987 GLNVGDTITVRILYKY
-1001 NYSNIVAAT
+1001 TNIVPTA
-1010 GQTAKVWIQGSGNV
+1010 GQTALVWLQGQGNV
-1024 TGWSSGVFPSSPS
+1024 TGWHSGAFPGSSS
-1037 IAISGSGTK
+1037 IAISGSGEY
-1046 EFLYTTTVSEDQI
+1046 EFLYTATINSDHL
-1059 KNSYWLVNLRH
+1059 KNSYWDTMFRH
-1070 DYVQSGTVRWKMFKV
+1070 DYVQSGTVQWKMYKV

-1093 WSPAPEDTSAAIT
+1093 WSPAPEDTSTAIT
-1106 KVEQTATGIRADLSN
+1106 KVEQTATSIRADLKN
-1121 TQGDISSLQATASG
+1121 TQGDVSSLQATASG
-1135 LQKSISNAQGDINTM
+1135 LQTNVANAQNDISKLQQTASNLSASLSNTKGDVSNLQSTASGLQASISNAQGDINTL
-1150 KSDATKIKTRISNA
+1150 KSDASSMKTQISNA
-1164 EGDISTLQQTANGFQ
+1164 QGDISILQQTANSFQ
-1179 VQLSKK
+1179 IQLNGK

-1196 VPNSYKMNNQWSA
+1196 VPNSHRMNNQWYN
-1209 AGGFVGTTTVV
+1209 AGGYVGTTTVV
-1220 LDPDALCGYHI
+1220 SDPDALCGYHI
-1231 EVKCTTAGSG
+1231 EMKCTTGGAGPYFG
-1241 PHYPVFGKTSD
+1241 VFGKTPD
-1252 KVGKTYTWSFWAKCS
+1252 KIGKTYTWSFWAKCS
-1267 ANKSSVPVGHECG
+1267 VNKTVGTVGHECG
-1280 GIKRIDLTTSWQK
+1280 GQKSITLTTSWQK
-1293 YFMTWKYIDAAH
+1293 YSMTWKYIDYEYSA
-1305 SSFTFYAT
+1305 FVFYNTFYT
-1313 FAVGEILY
+1313 GEILY

-1337 PAESDLKGEKGD
+1337 PAESDLKGD

-1354 DTGASGK
+1354 D
-1361 GVKSTAVTYQAS
+1361 
-1373 SSGTTIPTGVWS
+1373 
-1385 ATPPATS
+1385 
-1392 ADKPYF
+1392 
-1398 WTRTIITYT
+1398 R
-1407 DNTTSTAY
+1407 
-1415 NVGSTPEGIVVGG
+1415 
-1428 RNLAMNTNKGTTGW
+1428 
-1442 SWSMQTGGYSKESVS
+1442 
-1457 ETGVN
+1457 
-1462 TCKLTRDSV
+1462 
-1471 KQSGWS
+1471 
-1477 VIQFSY
+1477 
-1483 IGRTKW
+1483 
-1489 EADTNYTVS
+1489 
-1498 VDVKASVSTSMDPS
+1498 
-1512 FRHGD
+1512 
-1517 GSNMLIQSCKAVNNK
+1517 
-1532 TVANVWTKLV
+1532 
-1542 WVVKSA
+1542 
-1548 ATLPRGTSQNTYFTG
+1548 
-1563 MNSGTGVSYQF
+1563 
-1574 KNLKIEKGNM
+1574 
-1584 ATDWTPA
+1584 
-1591 PEDYVSFV
+1591 
-1599 DVEYYLSTSA
+1599 
-1609 TSLSG
+1609 
-1614 GSWSTTAPTWV
+1614 
-1625 NGKYMWSRTVTTDG
+1625 
-1639 AGNRTYSPNQNGV
+1639 
-1652 CIAGAQ
+1652 
-1658 GATGA
+1658 
-1663 KGDKGD
+1663 
-1669 TGGTGATG
+1669 
-1677 KGVKSIV
+1677 
-1684 EQYYKST
+1684 
-1691 SATAMSGGSWSTTY
+1691 
-1705 PGWENSKYIW
+1705 
-1715 TRSVITYTDNTTST
+1715 
-1729 TTAVCVTGSKGDKGA
+1729 
-1744 TGGTGPTGNGIKS
+1744 
-1757 ITEHYAVSTS
+1757 
-1767 NSSAPTTWSTAVPTM
+1767 
-1782 TETNKYLWNYETIT
+1782 
-1796 YTNNTT
+1796 
-1802 NDTAKRVIGVY
+1802 
-1813 GNKGAT
+1813 
-1819 GEDGKNGTN
+1819 
-1828 LWVNPLFESGKPQI
+1828 
-1842 TRIDTSVT
+1842 
-1850 APNGAAV
+1850 
-1857 NILDRRDHQNSSTAF
+1857 
-1872 PVFPGHQYRITVHR
+1872 
-1886 KRITGSLELNS
+1886 
-1897 GIWYITRTSG
+1897 
-1907 NAYDTIV
+1907 
-1914 APTSTKDLGN
+1914 
-1924 SWQEATYNFT
+1924 
-1934 CPSGKSKGS
+1934 
-1943 VYFQIEQQTNNI
+1943 
-1955 TTKWY
+1955 
-1960 IANVICVDI
+1960 
-1969 TGLKGDTGAKGDK
+1969 
-1982 GDKGATGSAALQ
+1982 
-1994 VKRNFSG
+1994 
-2001 TYTSVGQITTCG
+2001 
-2013 TNDFNRPPFAG
+2013 
-2024 DTFICLDGSS
+2024 
-2034 NTGTWLVTSVSGGT
+2034 
-2048 VNIKLLAYVNSKGA
+2048 
-2062 TGSKGDKGEKGEK
+2062 GDKGEKGEK

-2081 CYPLTGGANQLVWSK
+2081 CYPLRGGSNQLVWSK

-2114 TGNGYNGHAQQN
+2114 TGSGYNGRAQQN

-2277 LIQLGKNTKDS
+2277 LIQLGKNAKDA
-2288 VIELCGGLGKI
+2288 VIELCGGVGKI
-2299 QSKQYYGYQ
+2299 LVETKSGNAALSIQSEYVDIKGVHESVLETSSSSGSCIAGAVDDSFVVNTYSDANNKANFDIGNGSIILESKKKGYQ
-2308 ACEMS
+2308 AE
-2313 SDYVAL
+2313 
-2319 RSTHQAVLTSSTSTG
+2319 
-2334 NCMVSAAE
+2334 
-2342 NTFGA
+2342 
-2347 TATTTD
+2347 
-2353 STGKTTKQGDIDISD
+2353 
-2368 GVVEFS
+2368 VEFY
-2374 SIRNGYD
+2374 G
-2381 CAVGVYAGG
+2381 CG
-2390 WSGGTYRG
+2390 WSGGV
-2398 SFSPSKGY
+2398 Y
-2406 TEKVLLGDNGAGQL
+2406 TGAFAPTKAYSEKIMLGDSGRV
-2420 WDRLMAKNATQ
+2420 WERLIVKNSPQVT
-2431 IMSDRK
+2431 SDRR
-2437 AKYDIK
+2437 AKTNIF
-2443 PLGADTESQIA
+2443 PLGESKINK
-2454 TMSLDSEHSNAN
+2454 T
-2466 PVDIHSELFDR
+2466 DIHSELFDR
-2477 LQPVQYKMVN
+2477 LKPVQYRMI
-2487 DDQRIRFGFVAQDVV
+2487 DGDGRICYGFVAQDVV
-2502 DAMKELGIRED
+2502 EAMRELGIRED
-2513 ELDLVHHDQR
+2513 ELDLVHHDR
-2523 VTENGYNDT
+2523 KNTEDGYIDT
-2532 YGMVYTNLIAL
+2532 YSMVYTNLIAI

-2551 KQRRSNLELEVADLR
+2551 KQRRSNLEVEVADLR
-2566 SELETMRD
+2566 SELESMRD
-2574 NLSGNT
+2574 NISGDT

>member
-30 KYAQDKNGTDL
+30 KYAQDENGTDL
-41 TDDPTNAV
+41 TDNPTNAV

-179 SLAKAGAVGGQG
+179 SLAKAGAVGDQG

-277 ELTLTGNIVLT
+277 ESTLTGNIVLT

-301 WTKSKDGGL
+301 WAKSKDGGL

-579 DASGLSTKIT
+579 DASGLSAKIT
-589 NAQGDVNILKADAKT
+589 NAQGDVNTLKADAKT

-739 ARTTA
+739 TRTTA

-829 NGNFANYS
+829 NGKFANYS

-871 ADAKKD
+871 ADVKKD
-877 ATTKADN
+877 ATTKANN

-966 EFSGFSGAANICP
+966 EFSDFSGAANICP

-987 GLAAGDEITIHLYY
+987 GLAAGDKITIHLYY

-1010 GQTAKVWIQGSGNV
+1010 GQTAKVWIHGSGNV
-1024 TGWSSGVFPSSPS
+1024 TGWSSGAFPSSPS

-1046 EFLYTTTVSEDQI
+1046 EFLYTTTVSADQI

-1093 WSPAPEDTSAAIT
+1093 WSPAPEDTSVAIT

-1121 TQGDISSLQATASG
+1121 TQGDVSSLQATASG

-1150 KSDATKIKTRISNA
+1150 KSDATTMKTRISNA

-1241 PHYPVFGKTSD
+1241 PYYPVFSKTSD

-1267 ANKSSVPVGHECG
+1267 ANKSSVLVGHECG
-1280 GIKRIDLTTSWQK
+1280 GTKRIDLTTSWQK

-1305 SSFTFYAT
+1305 SSFVFYAT

-1337 PAESDLKGEKGD
+1337 PAESDLKGD

-1373 SSGTTIPTGVWS
+1373 SSRTTIPTGVWS

-1398 WTRTIITYT
+1398 WTRTIIIYT

-1415 NVGSTPEGIVVGG
+1415 NVGSTPEGIIVGG
-1428 RNLAMNTNKGTTGW
+1428 RNLLVGTHKSPITYTYPTSGYADKCSWKTTVLLNGSVYTLSFWAKSSVNGDKIRVHFYNPSNIISVVGSQGQRSTAIDGLCDFVLTTTMTKYWVTYTIPKGGN
-1442 SWSMQTGGYSKESVS
+1442 S
-1457 ETGVN
+1457 
-1462 TCKLTRDSV
+1462 TR
-1471 KQSGWS
+1471 S
-1477 VIQFSY
+1477 VI
-1483 IGRTKW
+1483 IPRLGL
-1489 EADTNYTVS
+1489 D
-1498 VDVKASVSTSMDPS
+1498 
-1512 FRHGD
+1512 
-1517 GSNMLIQSCKAVNNK
+1517 
-1532 TVANVWTKLV
+1532 
-1542 WVVKSA
+1542 
-1548 ATLPRGTSQNTYFTG
+1548 AT
-1563 MNSGTGVSYQF
+1563 GTGTLTFQW
-1574 KNLKIEKGNM
+1574 EKLEEGNM

-1639 AGNRTYSPNQNGV
+1639 AGSRTYSPNQNGV

-1669 TGGTGATG
+1669 TGATGAPGKDANQVVHTVNGNGESNLYVEFATVKITG
-1677 KGVKSIV
+1677 WYANHPTTFKLAGRGFETTDVQFSFI
-1684 EQYYKST
+1684 
-1691 SATAMSGGSWSTTY
+1691 SANNSDPGLDFLRSSGGWSLWIY
-1705 PGWENSKYIW
+1705 KK
-1715 TRSVITYTDNTTST
+1715 TTST
-1729 TTAVCVTGSKGDKGA
+1729 WG
-1744 TGGTGPTGNGIKS
+1744 
-1757 ITEHYAVSTS
+1757 
-1767 NSSAPTTWSTAVPTM
+1767 
-1782 TETNKYLWNYETIT
+1782 L
-1796 YTNNTT
+1796 
-1802 NDTAKRVIGVY
+1802 
-1813 GNKGAT
+1813 
-1819 GEDGKNGTN
+1819 
-1828 LWVNPLFESGKPQI
+1828 I
-1842 TRIDTSVT
+1842 TRLNESYGQLRVFNYTQGSGPYTVT
-1850 APNGAAV
+1850 
-1857 NILDRRDHQNSSTAF
+1857 
-1872 PVFPGHQYRITVHR
+1872 
-1886 KRITGSLELNS
+1886 
-1897 GIWYITRTSG
+1897 W
-1907 NAYDTIV
+1907 
-1914 APTSTKDLGN
+1914 TSTKLA
-1924 SWQEATYNFT
+1924 SL
-1934 CPSGKSKGS
+1934 PSGS
-1943 VYFQIEQQTNNI
+1943 IN
-1955 TTKWY
+1955 
-1960 IANVICVDI
+1960 ANP
-1969 TGLKGDTGAKGDK
+1969 
-1982 GDKGATGSAALQ
+1982 LQ
-1994 VKRNFSG
+1994 
-2001 TYTSVGQITTCG
+2001 
-2013 TNDFNRPPFAG
+2013 
-2024 DTFICLDGSS
+2024 
-2034 NTGTWLVTSVSGGT
+2034 
-2048 VNIKLLAYVNSKGA
+2048 
-2062 TGSKGDKGEKGEK
+2062 
-2075 GEADIK
+2075 
-2081 CYPLTGGANQLVWSK
+2081 
-2096 LGTLISAGDNS
+2096 
-2107 NFIINIY
+2107 
-2114 TGNGYNGHAQQN
+2114 
-2126 SQAEIVIKD
+2126 
-2135 GWQASAST
+2135 
-2143 TSAFGV
+2143 
-2149 SVTRQNCDDLKV
+2149 
-2161 QVRATASNKC
+2161 
-2171 DVWVYLPWAYSWG
+2171 
-2184 TYTIA
+2184 
-2189 GKYTSW
+2189 
-2195 ETSSTTQTTEP
+2195 
-2206 ITGTLQDLAYRMN
+2206 
-2219 SENAAKTATNFMEF
+2219 AAKTATNFMQF
-2233 TSGNGLQ
+2233 TDETGLEV
-2240 IGNKTDGSWSGYR
+2240 GNKTSGSWSGYR
-2253 TKISASAFEIIN
+2253 TRISSSAFEILN
-2265 QAGITLAYYGDK
+2265 RAGTTLAYYGDK
-2277 LIQLGKNTKDS
+2277 LIQLGKNAKDA
-2288 VIELCGGLGKI
+2288 VIELCGGVGKI
-2299 QSKQYYGYQ
+2299 LVETKSGNAALSIQSEYVDIKGVHESVLETSSSSGSCIAGAVDDSFVVNTYSDANNKANFDIGNGSIILESKKKGYQ
-2308 ACEMS
+2308 AE
-2313 SDYVAL
+2313 
-2319 RSTHQAVLTSSTSTG
+2319 
-2334 NCMVSAAE
+2334 
-2342 NTFGA
+2342 
-2347 TATTTD
+2347 
-2353 STGKTTKQGDIDISD
+2353 
-2368 GVVEFS
+2368 VEFY
-2374 SIRNGYD
+2374 G
-2381 CAVGVYAGG
+2381 CG
-2390 WSGGTYRG
+2390 WSGGV
-2398 SFSPSKGY
+2398 Y
-2406 TEKVLLGDNGAGQL
+2406 TGAFAPTKAYSEKIMLGDSGRV
-2420 WDRLMAKNATQ
+2420 WERLIVKNSPQVT
-2431 IMSDRK
+2431 SDRR
-2437 AKYDIK
+2437 AKTNIF
-2443 PLGADTESQIA
+2443 PLGESKINK
-2454 TMSLDSEHSNAN
+2454 T
-2466 PVDIHSELFDR
+2466 DIHSELFDR
-2477 LQPVQYKMVN
+2477 LKPVQYRMI
-2487 DDQRIRFGFVAQDVV
+2487 DGDGRICYGFVAQDVV
-2502 DAMKELGIRED
+2502 EAMRELGIRED
-2513 ELDLVHHDQR
+2513 ELDLVHHDR
-2523 VTENGYNDT
+2523 KNTEDSYIDT
-2532 YGMVYTNLIAL
+2532 YSMVYTNLIAI

-2551 KQRRSNLELEVADLR
+2551 KQRRSNLEVEVADLR
-2566 SELETMRD
+2566 SELESMRD
-2574 NLSGNT
+2574 NISGDT

>member
-1209 AGGFVGTTTVV
+1209 GGGFVGTTTVV

-1293 YFMTWKYIDAAH
+1293 YFMTWKYIDAAY

-1354 DTGASGK
+1354 A
-1361 GVKSTAVTYQAS
+1361 
-1373 SSGTTIPTGVWS
+1373 
-1385 ATPPATS
+1385 
-1392 ADKPYF
+1392 
-1398 WTRTIITYT
+1398 
-1407 DNTTSTAY
+1407 
-1415 NVGSTPEGIVVGG
+1415 
-1428 RNLAMNTNKGTTGW
+1428 
-1442 SWSMQTGGYSKESVS
+1442 
-1457 ETGVN
+1457 
-1462 TCKLTRDSV
+1462 
-1471 KQSGWS
+1471 
-1477 VIQFSY
+1477 
-1483 IGRTKW
+1483 
-1489 EADTNYTVS
+1489 
-1498 VDVKASVSTSMDPS
+1498 
-1512 FRHGD
+1512 
-1517 GSNMLIQSCKAVNNK
+1517 
-1532 TVANVWTKLV
+1532 
-1542 WVVKSA
+1542 
-1548 ATLPRGTSQNTYFTG
+1548 
-1563 MNSGTGVSYQF
+1563 
-1574 KNLKIEKGNM
+1574 
-1584 ATDWTPA
+1584 
-1591 PEDYVSFV
+1591 
-1599 DVEYYLSTSA
+1599 
-1609 TSLSG
+1609 
-1614 GSWSTTAPTWV
+1614 
-1625 NGKYMWSRTVTTDG
+1625 
-1639 AGNRTYSPNQNGV
+1639 
-1652 CIAGAQ
+1652 
-1658 GATGA
+1658 
-1663 KGDKGD
+1663 
-1669 TGGTGATG
+1669 
-1677 KGVKSIV
+1677 
-1684 EQYYKST
+1684 
-1691 SATAMSGGSWSTTY
+1691 
-1705 PGWENSKYIW
+1705 
-1715 TRSVITYTDNTTST
+1715 
-1729 TTAVCVTGSKGDKGA
+1729 
-1744 TGGTGPTGNGIKS
+1744 
-1757 ITEHYAVSTS
+1757 
-1767 NSSAPTTWSTAVPTM
+1767 
-1782 TETNKYLWNYETIT
+1782 
-1796 YTNNTT
+1796 
-1802 NDTAKRVIGVY
+1802 
-1813 GNKGAT
+1813 
-1819 GEDGKNGTN
+1819 
-1828 LWVNPLFESGKPQI
+1828 
-1842 TRIDTSVT
+1842 
-1850 APNGAAV
+1850 
-1857 NILDRRDHQNSSTAF
+1857 
-1872 PVFPGHQYRITVHR
+1872 
-1886 KRITGSLELNS
+1886 
-1897 GIWYITRTSG
+1897 
-1907 NAYDTIV
+1907 
-1914 APTSTKDLGN
+1914 
-1924 SWQEATYNFT
+1924 
-1934 CPSGKSKGS
+1934 
-1943 VYFQIEQQTNNI
+1943 
-1955 TTKWY
+1955 
-1960 IANVICVDI
+1960 
-1969 TGLKGDTGAKGDK
+1969 TGAKGDK

>member
-30 KYAQDKNGTDL
+30 KYAQDENGTGL

-277 ELTLTGNIVLT
+277 ESTLTGNIVLT

-387 NIKSVRCTLSQTDK
+387 NIKSVRCILSQTDK

-410 VIVLSDDKMK
+410 VTVLSDDKMK

-579 DASGLSTKIT
+579 DASGLSAKIT
-589 NAQGDVNILKADAKT
+589 NAQGDVNTLKADAKT

-739 ARTTA
+739 TRTTA

-829 NGNFANYS
+829 NGKFA
-837 TTTEMNSAINQ
+837 
-848 AANSITL
+848 
-855 DVSKKYT
+855 
-862 EKTVYDQGI
+862 
-871 ADAKKD
+871 
-877 ATTKADN
+877 
-884 ALNSAKAD
+884 
-892 ATSKANKAESNAK
+892 
-905 ADTANKL
+905 
-912 KNYSTTTEMNSAIK
+912 NYSTTTEMNSAIK

-966 EFSGFSGAANICP
+966 EFSDFSGATNICS

-1024 TGWSSGVFPSSPS
+1024 TGWSSGAFPSSPS

-1046 EFLYTTTVSEDQI
+1046 EFLYTTTVSADQI

-1121 TQGDISSLQATASG
+1121 TQGDVSSLQATASG

-1150 KSDATKIKTRISNA
+1150 KSDATTMKTRISNA

-1241 PHYPVFGKTSD
+1241 PYYPVFGKTSD

-1267 ANKSSVPVGHECG
+1267 ANKSSVSVGHECG
-1280 GIKRIDLTTSWQK
+1280 GVKRIDLTTSWQK
-1293 YFMTWKYIDAAH
+1293 YFMTWKYIDAAY
-1305 SSFTFYAT
+1305 SSFIFYAT

-1354 DTGASGK
+1354 D
-1361 GVKSTAVTYQAS
+1361 
-1373 SSGTTIPTGVWS
+1373 
-1385 ATPPATS
+1385 
-1392 ADKPYF
+1392 
-1398 WTRTIITYT
+1398 
-1407 DNTTSTAY
+1407 
-1415 NVGSTPEGIVVGG
+1415 
-1428 RNLAMNTNKGTTGW
+1428 
-1442 SWSMQTGGYSKESVS
+1442 
-1457 ETGVN
+1457 
-1462 TCKLTRDSV
+1462 
-1471 KQSGWS
+1471 
-1477 VIQFSY
+1477 
-1483 IGRTKW
+1483 
-1489 EADTNYTVS
+1489 
-1498 VDVKASVSTSMDPS
+1498 
-1512 FRHGD
+1512 
-1517 GSNMLIQSCKAVNNK
+1517 
-1532 TVANVWTKLV
+1532 
-1542 WVVKSA
+1542 
-1548 ATLPRGTSQNTYFTG
+1548 
-1563 MNSGTGVSYQF
+1563 
-1574 KNLKIEKGNM
+1574 
-1584 ATDWTPA
+1584 
-1591 PEDYVSFV
+1591 
-1599 DVEYYLSTSA
+1599 
-1609 TSLSG
+1609 
-1614 GSWSTTAPTWV
+1614 
-1625 NGKYMWSRTVTTDG
+1625 
-1639 AGNRTYSPNQNGV
+1639 
-1652 CIAGAQ
+1652 
-1658 GATGA
+1658 
-1663 KGDKGD
+1663 
-1669 TGGTGATG
+1669 
-1677 KGVKSIV
+1677 
-1684 EQYYKST
+1684 
-1691 SATAMSGGSWSTTY
+1691 
-1705 PGWENSKYIW
+1705 
-1715 TRSVITYTDNTTST
+1715 
-1729 TTAVCVTGSKGDKGA
+1729 KGA
-1744 TGGTGPTGNGIKS
+1744 T
-1757 ITEHYAVSTS
+1757 
-1767 NSSAPTTWSTAVPTM
+1767 
-1782 TETNKYLWNYETIT
+1782 
-1796 YTNNTT
+1796 
-1802 NDTAKRVIGVY
+1802 
-1813 GNKGAT
+1813 
-1819 GEDGKNGTN
+1819 
-1828 LWVNPLFESGKPQI
+1828 
-1842 TRIDTSVT
+1842 
-1850 APNGAAV
+1850 
-1857 NILDRRDHQNSSTAF
+1857 
-1872 PVFPGHQYRITVHR
+1872 
-1886 KRITGSLELNS
+1886 
-1897 GIWYITRTSG
+1897 
-1907 NAYDTIV
+1907 
-1914 APTSTKDLGN
+1914 
-1924 SWQEATYNFT
+1924 
-1934 CPSGKSKGS
+1934 
-1943 VYFQIEQQTNNI
+1943 
-1955 TTKWY
+1955 
-1960 IANVICVDI
+1960 
-1969 TGLKGDTGAKGDK
+1969 
-1982 GDKGATGSAALQ
+1982 GATGSAALQ

-2081 CYPLTGGANQLVWSK
+2081 CYPLTGGSNQLVWSK
-2096 LGTLISAGDNS
+2096 LGTLISAGNNS

-2114 TGNGYNGHAQQN
+2114 TGSGYNGQAQQN

-2299 QSKQYYGYQ
+2299 QSKQYSGYQ

-2353 STGKTTKQGDIDISD
+2353 STGRTTKQGDIDISD

-2381 CAVGVYAGG
+2381 CTVGVYAGG

>member
-30 KYAQDKNGTDL
+30 KYAQDKNGTGL

-179 SLAKAGAVGGQG
+179 SLAKAGAVGDQG

-277 ELTLTGNIVLT
+277 ESTLTGNIVLT

-301 WTKSKDGGL
+301 WAKSKDGGL

-579 DASGLSTKIT
+579 DASGLSAKIT
-589 NAQGDVNILKADAKT
+589 NAQGDVNTLKADAKT

-739 ARTTA
+739 TRTTA

-829 NGNFANYS
+829 NGKFANYS

-871 ADAKKD
+871 ADVKKD
-877 ATTKADN
+877 ATTKANN

-966 EFSGFSGAANICP
+966 EFSDFSGAANICP

-987 GLAAGDEITIHLYY
+987 GLAAGDKITIHLYY

-1024 TGWSSGVFPSSPS
+1024 TGWSSGAFPSSPS

-1046 EFLYTTTVSEDQI
+1046 EFLYTTTVSADQI

-1093 WSPAPEDTSAAIT
+1093 WSPAPEDTSVAIT

-1121 TQGDISSLQATASG
+1121 TQGDVSSLQATASG

-1150 KSDATKIKTRISNA
+1150 KSDATTMKTRISNA

-1196 VPNSYKMNNQWSA
+1196 VPNSYKMNNQWRA

-1241 PHYPVFGKTSD
+1241 PYYPVFSKTSD

-1267 ANKSSVPVGHECG
+1267 ANKSSVLVGHECG
-1280 GIKRIDLTTSWQK
+1280 GTKRIDLTTSWQK
-1293 YFMTWKYIDAAH
+1293 YFMTWKYIDAAYT
-1305 SSFTFYAT
+1305 SFVFYAT

-1337 PAESDLKGEKGD
+1337 PAESDLKGD

-1354 DTGASGK
+1354 D
-1361 GVKSTAVTYQAS
+1361 
-1373 SSGTTIPTGVWS
+1373 
-1385 ATPPATS
+1385 
-1392 ADKPYF
+1392 
-1398 WTRTIITYT
+1398 R
-1407 DNTTSTAY
+1407 
-1415 NVGSTPEGIVVGG
+1415 
-1428 RNLAMNTNKGTTGW
+1428 
-1442 SWSMQTGGYSKESVS
+1442 
-1457 ETGVN
+1457 
-1462 TCKLTRDSV
+1462 
-1471 KQSGWS
+1471 
-1477 VIQFSY
+1477 
-1483 IGRTKW
+1483 
-1489 EADTNYTVS
+1489 
-1498 VDVKASVSTSMDPS
+1498 
-1512 FRHGD
+1512 
-1517 GSNMLIQSCKAVNNK
+1517 
-1532 TVANVWTKLV
+1532 
-1542 WVVKSA
+1542 
-1548 ATLPRGTSQNTYFTG
+1548 
-1563 MNSGTGVSYQF
+1563 
-1574 KNLKIEKGNM
+1574 
-1584 ATDWTPA
+1584 
-1591 PEDYVSFV
+1591 
-1599 DVEYYLSTSA
+1599 
-1609 TSLSG
+1609 
-1614 GSWSTTAPTWV
+1614 
-1625 NGKYMWSRTVTTDG
+1625 
-1639 AGNRTYSPNQNGV
+1639 
-1652 CIAGAQ
+1652 
-1658 GATGA
+1658 
-1663 KGDKGD
+1663 GDKGE
-1669 TGGTGATG
+1669 TGATG
-1677 KGVKSIV
+1677 
-1684 EQYYKST
+1684 
-1691 SATAMSGGSWSTTY
+1691 
-1705 PGWENSKYIW
+1705 N
-1715 TRSVITYTDNTTST
+1715 
-1729 TTAVCVTGSKGDKGA
+1729 
-1744 TGGTGPTGNGIKS
+1744 
-1757 ITEHYAVSTS
+1757 
-1767 NSSAPTTWSTAVPTM
+1767 
-1782 TETNKYLWNYETIT
+1782 
-1796 YTNNTT
+1796 
-1802 NDTAKRVIGVY
+1802 
-1813 GNKGAT
+1813 
-1819 GEDGKNGTN
+1819 
-1828 LWVNPLFESGKPQI
+1828 
-1842 TRIDTSVT
+1842 
-1850 APNGAAV
+1850 
-1857 NILDRRDHQNSSTAF
+1857 
-1872 PVFPGHQYRITVHR
+1872 
-1886 KRITGSLELNS
+1886 
-1897 GIWYITRTSG
+1897 
-1907 NAYDTIV
+1907 
-1914 APTSTKDLGN
+1914 
-1924 SWQEATYNFT
+1924 
-1934 CPSGKSKGS
+1934 
-1943 VYFQIEQQTNNI
+1943 
-1955 TTKWY
+1955 
-1960 IANVICVDI
+1960 
-1969 TGLKGDTGAKGDK
+1969 
-1982 GDKGATGSAALQ
+1982 AALQ
-1994 VKRNFSG
+1994 VKRNWDG
-2001 TYTSVGQITTCG
+2001 TYTTIGQTATAG
-2013 TNDFNRPPFAG
+2013 TGDFNRPPLAG

-2062 TGSKGDKGEKGEK
+2062 TGSKGDKGDKGES
-2075 GEADIK
+2075 DIK
-2081 CYPLTGGANQLVWSK
+2081 CYPLTGGSNQIVWSK
-2096 LGTLISAGDNS
+2096 LGTLTSAGDNS
-2107 NFIINIY
+2107 NFIINVY
-2114 TGNGYNGHAQQN
+2114 TGSGYNGYAYQN

-2135 GWQASAST
+2135 GWQSSAST

-2171 DVWVYLPWAYSWG
+2171 DVWIYLPWSYSWG
-2184 TYTIA
+2184 TYTIS

-2299 QSKQYYGYQ
+2299 QSKQYSGYQ

-2353 STGKTTKQGDIDISD
+2353 STGRTTKQGDIDISD

-2381 CAVGVYAGG
+2381 CTVGVYAGG

>member
-30 KYAQDKNGTDL
+30 KYAQDENGTGL

-1196 VPNSYKMNNQWSA
+1196 VPNSYKMNNQWGG

-1293 YFMTWKYIDAAH
+1293 YFMTWKYIDAAY

-1349 KGDKG
+1349 KGDK
-1354 DTGASGK
+1354 
-1361 GVKSTAVTYQAS
+1361 
-1373 SSGTTIPTGVWS
+1373 
-1385 ATPPATS
+1385 
-1392 ADKPYF
+1392 
-1398 WTRTIITYT
+1398 
-1407 DNTTSTAY
+1407 
-1415 NVGSTPEGIVVGG
+1415 
-1428 RNLAMNTNKGTTGW
+1428 
-1442 SWSMQTGGYSKESVS
+1442 
-1457 ETGVN
+1457 
-1462 TCKLTRDSV
+1462 
-1471 KQSGWS
+1471 
-1477 VIQFSY
+1477 
-1483 IGRTKW
+1483 
-1489 EADTNYTVS
+1489 
-1498 VDVKASVSTSMDPS
+1498 
-1512 FRHGD
+1512 
-1517 GSNMLIQSCKAVNNK
+1517 
-1532 TVANVWTKLV
+1532 
-1542 WVVKSA
+1542 
-1548 ATLPRGTSQNTYFTG
+1548 
-1563 MNSGTGVSYQF
+1563 
-1574 KNLKIEKGNM
+1574 
-1584 ATDWTPA
+1584 
-1591 PEDYVSFV
+1591 
-1599 DVEYYLSTSA
+1599 
-1609 TSLSG
+1609 
-1614 GSWSTTAPTWV
+1614 
-1625 NGKYMWSRTVTTDG
+1625 
-1639 AGNRTYSPNQNGV
+1639 
-1652 CIAGAQ
+1652 

-1729 TTAVCVTGSKGDKGA
+1729 TTAVCVTGSKGDTGA
-1744 TGGTGPTGNGIKS
+1744 
-1757 ITEHYAVSTS
+1757 
-1767 NSSAPTTWSTAVPTM
+1767 
-1782 TETNKYLWNYETIT
+1782 
-1796 YTNNTT
+1796 
-1802 NDTAKRVIGVY
+1802 
-1813 GNKGAT
+1813 
-1819 GEDGKNGTN
+1819 
-1828 LWVNPLFESGKPQI
+1828 
-1842 TRIDTSVT
+1842 
-1850 APNGAAV
+1850 
-1857 NILDRRDHQNSSTAF
+1857 
-1872 PVFPGHQYRITVHR
+1872 
-1886 KRITGSLELNS
+1886 
-1897 GIWYITRTSG
+1897 
-1907 NAYDTIV
+1907 
-1914 APTSTKDLGN
+1914 
-1924 SWQEATYNFT
+1924 
-1934 CPSGKSKGS
+1934 
-1943 VYFQIEQQTNNI
+1943 
-1955 TTKWY
+1955 
-1960 IANVICVDI
+1960 
-1969 TGLKGDTGAKGDK
+1969 TGAKGDK
-1982 GDKGATGSAALQ
+1982 GD
-1994 VKRNFSG
+1994 
-2001 TYTSVGQITTCG
+2001 
-2013 TNDFNRPPFAG
+2013 
-2024 DTFICLDGSS
+2024 
-2034 NTGTWLVTSVSGGT
+2034 
-2048 VNIKLLAYVNSKGA
+2048 
-2062 TGSKGDKGEKGEK
+2062 KGEK

-2081 CYPLTGGANQLVWSK
+2081 CYPLTGGSNQLVWSK

-2114 TGNGYNGHAQQN
+2114 TGSGYNGQAQQN

-2253 TKISASAFEIIN
+2253 TKISASAFEILN

-2299 QSKQYYGYQ
+2299 QSKQYSGYQ

-2353 STGKTTKQGDIDISD
+2353 STGRTTKQGDIDISD

-2381 CAVGVYAGG
+2381 CTVGVYAGG

-2431 IMSDRK
+2431 IMSDRREK
-2437 AKYDIK
+2437 FDIK
-2443 PLGADTESQIA
+2443 PLGPDVESQIA
-2454 TMSLDSEHSNAN
+2454 TMSLDSEHSNVN
-2466 PVDIHSELFDR
+2466 SVDIHSELFDR

>member
-30 KYAQDKNGTDL
+30 KYAQDKNGTGL

-135 ISVIQKNNTI
+135 ISVTQKNNTI
-145 TFSVEAGNKIEA
+145 TFSVDAGNKIEA

-277 ELTLTGNIVLT
+277 ESTLTGNIVLT

-301 WTKSKDGGL
+301 WAKSKDGGL

-497 ASVQKDIASIKQDAT
+497 TSVQKDIASIKQDAT

-660 TYDNTADGKWYTV
+660 IYDNTADGKWYIV

-739 ARTTA
+739 TRTTA

-763 RYFRVFLQTESWG
+763 RYFRVSLQTESWG

-837 TTTEMNSAINQ
+837 TTTEMNSAI
-848 AANSITL
+848 
-855 DVSKKYT
+855 
-862 EKTVYDQGI
+862 
-871 ADAKKD
+871 
-877 ATTKADN
+877 
-884 ALNSAKAD
+884 
-892 ATSKANKAESNAK
+892 
-905 ADTANKL
+905 
-912 KNYSTTTEMNSAIK
+912 K

-966 EFSGFSGAANICP
+966 EFSDFSGAANICP

-1024 TGWSSGVFPSSPS
+1024 TGWSSGAFPSSPS

-1046 EFLYTTTVSEDQI
+1046 EFLYTTTVSADQI

-1093 WSPAPEDTSAAIT
+1093 WSPAPEDTSTAIT
-1106 KVEQTATGIRADLSN
+1106 KVEQTATSIRADLSN
-1121 TQGDISSLQATASG
+1121 TQGDVSSLQATASG

-1150 KSDATKIKTRISNA
+1150 KSDATTMKTRISNAEGDITTLKSTASGLSTKITNTQGDINTLKSDAKTMKTRISNA

-1185 ADQVDSFNWNL
+1185 ADQVDSFN
-1196 VPNSYKMNNQWSA
+1196 
-1209 AGGFVGTTTVV
+1209 
-1220 LDPDALCGYHI
+1220 
-1231 EVKCTTAGSG
+1231 
-1241 PHYPVFGKTSD
+1241 
-1252 KVGKTYTWSFWAKCS
+1252 
-1267 ANKSSVPVGHECG
+1267 
-1280 GIKRIDLTTSWQK
+1280 
-1293 YFMTWKYIDAAH
+1293 
-1305 SSFTFYAT
+1305 
-1313 FAVGEILY
+1313 
-1321 IRDFKIE
+1321 
-1328 EGSIATKWA
+1328 
-1337 PAESDLKGEKGD
+1337 
-1349 KGDKG
+1349 
-1354 DTGASGK
+1354 
-1361 GVKSTAVTYQAS
+1361 
-1373 SSGTTIPTGVWS
+1373 
-1385 ATPPATS
+1385 
-1392 ADKPYF
+1392 
-1398 WTRTIITYT
+1398 
-1407 DNTTSTAY
+1407 
-1415 NVGSTPEGIVVGG
+1415 
-1428 RNLAMNTNKGTTGW
+1428 
-1442 SWSMQTGGYSKESVS
+1442 
-1457 ETGVN
+1457 
-1462 TCKLTRDSV
+1462 
-1471 KQSGWS
+1471 
-1477 VIQFSY
+1477 
-1483 IGRTKW
+1483 
-1489 EADTNYTVS
+1489 
-1498 VDVKASVSTSMDPS
+1498 
-1512 FRHGD
+1512 
-1517 GSNMLIQSCKAVNNK
+1517 
-1532 TVANVWTKLV
+1532 
-1542 WVVKSA
+1542 
-1548 ATLPRGTSQNTYFTG
+1548 
-1563 MNSGTGVSYQF
+1563 
-1574 KNLKIEKGNM
+1574 
-1584 ATDWTPA
+1584 
-1591 PEDYVSFV
+1591 
-1599 DVEYYLSTSA
+1599 
-1609 TSLSG
+1609 
-1614 GSWSTTAPTWV
+1614 
-1625 NGKYMWSRTVTTDG
+1625 
-1639 AGNRTYSPNQNGV
+1639 
-1652 CIAGAQ
+1652 
-1658 GATGA
+1658 
-1663 KGDKGD
+1663 
-1669 TGGTGATG
+1669 
-1677 KGVKSIV
+1677 
-1684 EQYYKST
+1684 
-1691 SATAMSGGSWSTTY
+1691 
-1705 PGWENSKYIW
+1705 
-1715 TRSVITYTDNTTST
+1715 
-1729 TTAVCVTGSKGDKGA
+1729 
-1744 TGGTGPTGNGIKS
+1744 
-1757 ITEHYAVSTS
+1757 
-1767 NSSAPTTWSTAVPTM
+1767 
-1782 TETNKYLWNYETIT
+1782 
-1796 YTNNTT
+1796 
-1802 NDTAKRVIGVY
+1802 
-1813 GNKGAT
+1813 
-1819 GEDGKNGTN
+1819 
-1828 LWVNPLFESGKPQI
+1828 
-1842 TRIDTSVT
+1842 
-1850 APNGAAV
+1850 
-1857 NILDRRDHQNSSTAF
+1857 
-1872 PVFPGHQYRITVHR
+1872 
-1886 KRITGSLELNS
+1886 
-1897 GIWYITRTSG
+1897 
-1907 NAYDTIV
+1907 
-1914 APTSTKDLGN
+1914 
-1924 SWQEATYNFT
+1924 
-1934 CPSGKSKGS
+1934 
-1943 VYFQIEQQTNNI
+1943 
-1955 TTKWY
+1955 
-1960 IANVICVDI
+1960 
-1969 TGLKGDTGAKGDK
+1969 
-1982 GDKGATGSAALQ
+1982 
-1994 VKRNFSG
+1994 
-2001 TYTSVGQITTCG
+2001 
-2013 TNDFNRPPFAG
+2013 
-2024 DTFICLDGSS
+2024 
-2034 NTGTWLVTSVSGGT
+2034 
-2048 VNIKLLAYVNSKGA
+2048 
-2062 TGSKGDKGEKGEK
+2062 
-2075 GEADIK
+2075 
-2081 CYPLTGGANQLVWSK
+2081 
-2096 LGTLISAGDNS
+2096 
-2107 NFIINIY
+2107 
-2114 TGNGYNGHAQQN
+2114 
-2126 SQAEIVIKD
+2126 
-2135 GWQASAST
+2135 
-2143 TSAFGV
+2143 
-2149 SVTRQNCDDLKV
+2149 
-2161 QVRATASNKC
+2161 
-2171 DVWVYLPWAYSWG
+2171 
-2184 TYTIA
+2184 
-2189 GKYTSW
+2189 
-2195 ETSSTTQTTEP
+2195 
-2206 ITGTLQDLAYRMN
+2206 
-2219 SENAAKTATNFMEF
+2219 AAKTATNFMQF
-2233 TSGNGLQ
+2233 TDGTGLEV
-2240 IGNKTDGSWSGYR
+2240 GNKTSGSWSGYR
-2253 TKISASAFEIIN
+2253 TKISASAFEILN
-2265 QAGITLAYYGDK
+2265 RAGTTLAYYGDK
-2277 LIQLGKNTKDS
+2277 LIQLGKNAKDA
-2288 VIELCGGLGKI
+2288 VIELCGGVGKI
-2299 QSKQYYGYQ
+2299 LVETKSGNAALSIQSEYVDIKGVHESVLETSSSSGSCIAGAVDDSFVVNTYSDANNKANFDIGNGSIILESKKKGYQ
-2308 ACEMS
+2308 AE
-2313 SDYVAL
+2313 
-2319 RSTHQAVLTSSTSTG
+2319 
-2334 NCMVSAAE
+2334 
-2342 NTFGA
+2342 
-2347 TATTTD
+2347 
-2353 STGKTTKQGDIDISD
+2353 
-2368 GVVEFS
+2368 VEFYGCS
-2374 SIRNGYD
+2374 
-2381 CAVGVYAGG
+2381 
-2390 WSGGTYRG
+2390 WSGGV
-2398 SFSPSKGY
+2398 Y
-2406 TEKVLLGDNGAGQL
+2406 TGAFAPTKAYSEKIMLGDSGRV
-2420 WDRLMAKNATQ
+2420 WERLIVKNSPQVT
-2431 IMSDRK
+2431 SDRR
-2437 AKYDIK
+2437 AKTNIF
-2443 PLGADTESQIA
+2443 PLGESKINK
-2454 TMSLDSEHSNAN
+2454 T
-2466 PVDIHSELFDR
+2466 DIHSELFDR
-2477 LQPVQYKMVN
+2477 LKPVQYRMI
-2487 DDQRIRFGFVAQDVV
+2487 DGDGRICYGFVAQDVV
-2502 DAMKELGIRED
+2502 EAMRELGIRED
-2513 ELDLVHHDQR
+2513 ELDLVHHDR
-2523 VTENGYNDT
+2523 KNTEDGYTDT
-2532 YGMVYTNLIAL
+2532 YSMVYTNLIAV

>member
-1024 TGWSSGVFPSSPS
+1024 TGWSSGAFPSSPS

-1046 EFLYTTTVSEDQI
+1046 EFLYTTTVSADQI
-1059 KNSYWLVNLRH
+1059 KNSYWFVNLRH
-1070 DYVQSGTVRWKMFKV
+1070 DYVRSGTVRWKMFKV

-1121 TQGDISSLQATASG
+1121 TQGDVSSLQATASG

-1150 KSDATKIKTRISNA
+1150 KSDATTMKTRISNA

-1196 VPNSYKMNNQWSA
+1196 VPNSYKMNNQWGA

-1354 DTGASGK
+1354 
-1361 GVKSTAVTYQAS
+1361 
-1373 SSGTTIPTGVWS
+1373 
-1385 ATPPATS
+1385 
-1392 ADKPYF
+1392 
-1398 WTRTIITYT
+1398 
-1407 DNTTSTAY
+1407 
-1415 NVGSTPEGIVVGG
+1415 
-1428 RNLAMNTNKGTTGW
+1428 
-1442 SWSMQTGGYSKESVS
+1442 
-1457 ETGVN
+1457 
-1462 TCKLTRDSV
+1462 
-1471 KQSGWS
+1471 
-1477 VIQFSY
+1477 
-1483 IGRTKW
+1483 
-1489 EADTNYTVS
+1489 
-1498 VDVKASVSTSMDPS
+1498 
-1512 FRHGD
+1512 
-1517 GSNMLIQSCKAVNNK
+1517 
-1532 TVANVWTKLV
+1532 
-1542 WVVKSA
+1542 
-1548 ATLPRGTSQNTYFTG
+1548 
-1563 MNSGTGVSYQF
+1563 
-1574 KNLKIEKGNM
+1574 
-1584 ATDWTPA
+1584 
-1591 PEDYVSFV
+1591 
-1599 DVEYYLSTSA
+1599 
-1609 TSLSG
+1609 
-1614 GSWSTTAPTWV
+1614 
-1625 NGKYMWSRTVTTDG
+1625 
-1639 AGNRTYSPNQNGV
+1639 
-1652 CIAGAQ
+1652 
-1658 GATGA
+1658 
-1663 KGDKGD
+1663 
-1669 TGGTGATG
+1669 
-1677 KGVKSIV
+1677 
-1684 EQYYKST
+1684 
-1691 SATAMSGGSWSTTY
+1691 
-1705 PGWENSKYIW
+1705 
-1715 TRSVITYTDNTTST
+1715 
-1729 TTAVCVTGSKGDKGA
+1729 A

-1767 NSSAPTTWSTAVPTM
+1767 NSSAPTTWSTTVPTM

-1802 NDTAKRVIGVY
+1802 NDTAKRVIGAY

-1857 NILDRRDHQNSSTAF
+1857 NILDSRDHQNSSTAF

-1907 NAYDTIV
+1907 QPYDTIV
-1914 APTSTKDLGN
+1914 VPTSTKDLGN

-1943 VYFQIEQQTNNI
+1943 VYFQIDQQRNNI

-1982 GDKGATGSAALQ
+1982 GDKGATGPQGPQGAAGKDANQ
-1994 VKRNFSG
+1994 VVHTVNGNGESNLYVEFATIKITDSYANQPTTFKLGGRGFETTDVQFSFI
-2001 TYTSVGQITTCG
+2001 SVNNSDPGL
-2013 TNDFNRPPFAG
+2013 DFLR
-2024 DTFICLDGSS
+2024 S
-2034 NTGTWLVTSVSGGT
+2034 SGG
-2048 VNIKLLAYVNSKGA
+2048 
-2062 TGSKGDKGEKGEK
+2062 
-2075 GEADIK
+2075 
-2081 CYPLTGGANQLVWSK
+2081 WS
-2096 LGTLISAGDNS
+2096 LW
-2107 NFIINIY
+2107 IY
-2114 TGNGYNGHAQQN
+2114 
-2126 SQAEIVIKD
+2126 KK
-2135 GWQASAST
+2135 T
-2143 TSAFGV
+2143 TSTWGLITRLSEPYGQLRVFNYTQG
-2149 SVTRQNCDDLKV
+2149 SGPYTVTWTSTKL
-2161 QVRATASNKC
+2161 AS
-2171 DVWVYLPWAYSWG
+2171 LPSGSINAN
-2184 TYTIA
+2184 
-2189 GKYTSW
+2189 
-2195 ETSSTTQTTEP
+2195 P
-2206 ITGTLQDLAYRMN
+2206 LQ
-2219 SENAAKTATNFMEF
+2219 AAKTATNFMQF
-2233 TSGNGLQ
+2233 TDGAGLEV
-2240 IGNKTDGSWSGYR
+2240 GNKTSGSWSGYR
-2253 TKISASAFEIIN
+2253 TKISASAFEILN
-2265 QAGITLAYYGDK
+2265 RAGTTLAYYGDK
-2277 LIQLGKNTKDS
+2277 LIQLGKNAKDA
-2288 VIELCGGLGKI
+2288 VIELCGGVGKI
-2299 QSKQYYGYQ
+2299 LVETKSGNAALSIQSEYVDIKGVHESVLETSSSSGSCIAGAVDDSFVVNTYSDANNKANLDIGNGSIILESKKKGYQ
-2308 ACEMS
+2308 AE
-2313 SDYVAL
+2313 
-2319 RSTHQAVLTSSTSTG
+2319 
-2334 NCMVSAAE
+2334 
-2342 NTFGA
+2342 
-2347 TATTTD
+2347 
-2353 STGKTTKQGDIDISD
+2353 
-2368 GVVEFS
+2368 VEFY
-2374 SIRNGYD
+2374 G
-2381 CAVGVYAGG
+2381 CG
-2390 WSGGTYRG
+2390 WSGGV
-2398 SFSPSKGY
+2398 Y
-2406 TEKVLLGDNGAGQL
+2406 TGAFAPTKAYSEKIMLGDSGRV
-2420 WDRLMAKNATQ
+2420 WERLIVKNSPQVT
-2431 IMSDRK
+2431 SDRR
-2437 AKYDIK
+2437 AKTNIF
-2443 PLGADTESQIA
+2443 PLGKSKINKT
-2454 TMSLDSEHSNAN
+2454 
-2466 PVDIHSELFDR
+2466 DIHSELFDR
-2477 LQPVQYKMVN
+2477 LKPVQYRMI
-2487 DDQRIRFGFVAQDVV
+2487 DGDGRICYGFVAQDVV
-2502 DAMKELGIRED
+2502 EAMRELGIRED
-2513 ELDLVHHDQR
+2513 ELDLVHHDR
-2523 VTENGYNDT
+2523 KNTEDSYIDT
-2532 YGMVYTNLIAL
+2532 YSMVYTNLIAV

-2551 KQRRSNLELEVADLR
+2551 KQRRSNLEVEVADLR
-2566 SELETMRD
+2566 SELESMRD
-2574 NLSGNT
+2574 NISGDT

>member
-30 KYAQDKNGTDL
+30 KYAQDENGTGL

-135 ISVIQKNNTI
+135 ISVTQKNNTI

-237 CNVAVG
+237 CSVAVG

-277 ELTLTGNIVLT
+277 ESTLTGNIVLT

-564 AELKTAKGDITTLKS
+564 AELKTAEGDITTLKS

-589 NAQGDVNILKADAKT
+589 NAQGDVNTLKSDAKT

-739 ARTTA
+739 TRTTA

-829 NGNFANYS
+829 NGKFA
-837 TTTEMNSAINQ
+837 
-848 AANSITL
+848 
-855 DVSKKYT
+855 
-862 EKTVYDQGI
+862 
-871 ADAKKD
+871 
-877 ATTKADN
+877 
-884 ALNSAKAD
+884 
-892 ATSKANKAESNAK
+892 
-905 ADTANKL
+905 
-912 KNYSTTTEMNSAIK
+912 NYSTTTEMNSAIK

-966 EFSGFSGAANICP
+966 EFSGFSGAENICP

-987 GLAAGDEITIHLYY
+987 GLAAGDEITIYLYY

-1024 TGWSSGVFPSSPS
+1024 TGWSSGAFPSSPS

-1046 EFLYTTTVSEDQI
+1046 EFLYTTTVSADQI
-1059 KNSYWLVNLRH
+1059 KNSYWFVNLRH

-1093 WSPAPEDTSAAIT
+1093 WSPAPEDTSSAIT
-1106 KVEQTATGIRADLSN
+1106 KVEQTATGIRTDLSN
-1121 TQGDISSLQATASG
+1121 TQGDVSSLQATASG

-1150 KSDATKIKTRISNA
+1150 KSDATTMKTRISNA

-1185 ADQVDSFNWNL
+1185 ADQVDSFN
-1196 VPNSYKMNNQWSA
+1196 
-1209 AGGFVGTTTVV
+1209 
-1220 LDPDALCGYHI
+1220 
-1231 EVKCTTAGSG
+1231 
-1241 PHYPVFGKTSD
+1241 
-1252 KVGKTYTWSFWAKCS
+1252 
-1267 ANKSSVPVGHECG
+1267 
-1280 GIKRIDLTTSWQK
+1280 
-1293 YFMTWKYIDAAH
+1293 
-1305 SSFTFYAT
+1305 
-1313 FAVGEILY
+1313 
-1321 IRDFKIE
+1321 
-1328 EGSIATKWA
+1328 
-1337 PAESDLKGEKGD
+1337 
-1349 KGDKG
+1349 
-1354 DTGASGK
+1354 
-1361 GVKSTAVTYQAS
+1361 
-1373 SSGTTIPTGVWS
+1373 
-1385 ATPPATS
+1385 
-1392 ADKPYF
+1392 
-1398 WTRTIITYT
+1398 
-1407 DNTTSTAY
+1407 
-1415 NVGSTPEGIVVGG
+1415 
-1428 RNLAMNTNKGTTGW
+1428 
-1442 SWSMQTGGYSKESVS
+1442 
-1457 ETGVN
+1457 
-1462 TCKLTRDSV
+1462 
-1471 KQSGWS
+1471 
-1477 VIQFSY
+1477 
-1483 IGRTKW
+1483 
-1489 EADTNYTVS
+1489 
-1498 VDVKASVSTSMDPS
+1498 
-1512 FRHGD
+1512 
-1517 GSNMLIQSCKAVNNK
+1517 
-1532 TVANVWTKLV
+1532 
-1542 WVVKSA
+1542 
-1548 ATLPRGTSQNTYFTG
+1548 
-1563 MNSGTGVSYQF
+1563 
-1574 KNLKIEKGNM
+1574 
-1584 ATDWTPA
+1584 
-1591 PEDYVSFV
+1591 
-1599 DVEYYLSTSA
+1599 
-1609 TSLSG
+1609 
-1614 GSWSTTAPTWV
+1614 
-1625 NGKYMWSRTVTTDG
+1625 
-1639 AGNRTYSPNQNGV
+1639 
-1652 CIAGAQ
+1652 
-1658 GATGA
+1658 
-1663 KGDKGD
+1663 
-1669 TGGTGATG
+1669 
-1677 KGVKSIV
+1677 
-1684 EQYYKST
+1684 
-1691 SATAMSGGSWSTTY
+1691 
-1705 PGWENSKYIW
+1705 
-1715 TRSVITYTDNTTST
+1715 
-1729 TTAVCVTGSKGDKGA
+1729 
-1744 TGGTGPTGNGIKS
+1744 
-1757 ITEHYAVSTS
+1757 
-1767 NSSAPTTWSTAVPTM
+1767 
-1782 TETNKYLWNYETIT
+1782 
-1796 YTNNTT
+1796 
-1802 NDTAKRVIGVY
+1802 
-1813 GNKGAT
+1813 
-1819 GEDGKNGTN
+1819 
-1828 LWVNPLFESGKPQI
+1828 
-1842 TRIDTSVT
+1842 
-1850 APNGAAV
+1850 
-1857 NILDRRDHQNSSTAF
+1857 
-1872 PVFPGHQYRITVHR
+1872 
-1886 KRITGSLELNS
+1886 
-1897 GIWYITRTSG
+1897 
-1907 NAYDTIV
+1907 
-1914 APTSTKDLGN
+1914 
-1924 SWQEATYNFT
+1924 
-1934 CPSGKSKGS
+1934 
-1943 VYFQIEQQTNNI
+1943 
-1955 TTKWY
+1955 
-1960 IANVICVDI
+1960 
-1969 TGLKGDTGAKGDK
+1969 
-1982 GDKGATGSAALQ
+1982 
-1994 VKRNFSG
+1994 
-2001 TYTSVGQITTCG
+2001 
-2013 TNDFNRPPFAG
+2013 
-2024 DTFICLDGSS
+2024 
-2034 NTGTWLVTSVSGGT
+2034 
-2048 VNIKLLAYVNSKGA
+2048 
-2062 TGSKGDKGEKGEK
+2062 
-2075 GEADIK
+2075 
-2081 CYPLTGGANQLVWSK
+2081 
-2096 LGTLISAGDNS
+2096 
-2107 NFIINIY
+2107 
-2114 TGNGYNGHAQQN
+2114 
-2126 SQAEIVIKD
+2126 
-2135 GWQASAST
+2135 
-2143 TSAFGV
+2143 
-2149 SVTRQNCDDLKV
+2149 
-2161 QVRATASNKC
+2161 
-2171 DVWVYLPWAYSWG
+2171 
-2184 TYTIA
+2184 
-2189 GKYTSW
+2189 
-2195 ETSSTTQTTEP
+2195 
-2206 ITGTLQDLAYRMN
+2206 
-2219 SENAAKTATNFMEF
+2219 AAKTATNFMAF

-2253 TKISASAFEIIN
+2253 TKISASAFEILN
-2265 QAGITLAYYGDK
+2265 QAGTTLAYYGDK
-2277 LIQLGKNTKDS
+2277 LIQLGKNAKDA
-2288 VIELCGGLGKI
+2288 VIELCGGVGKI
-2299 QSKQYYGYQ
+2299 LVETKSGNAALSIQSEYVDIKGVHESVLETSSSSGSCIAGAVDDSFVVNTYSDANNKANFDIGNGSIILESKKKGYQ
-2308 ACEMS
+2308 AE
-2313 SDYVAL
+2313 
-2319 RSTHQAVLTSSTSTG
+2319 
-2334 NCMVSAAE
+2334 
-2342 NTFGA
+2342 
-2347 TATTTD
+2347 
-2353 STGKTTKQGDIDISD
+2353 
-2368 GVVEFS
+2368 VEFY
-2374 SIRNGYD
+2374 G
-2381 CAVGVYAGG
+2381 CG
-2390 WSGGTYRG
+2390 WSGGV
-2398 SFSPSKGY
+2398 Y
-2406 TEKVLLGDNGAGQL
+2406 TGAFAPTKAYSEKIMLGDSGRV
-2420 WDRLMAKNATQ
+2420 WERLIVKNSPQVT
-2431 IMSDRK
+2431 SDRR
-2437 AKYDIK
+2437 AKTNIF
-2443 PLGADTESQIA
+2443 PLGESKINK
-2454 TMSLDSEHSNAN
+2454 T
-2466 PVDIHSELFDR
+2466 DIHSELFDR
-2477 LQPVQYKMVN
+2477 LKPVQYRMI
-2487 DDQRIRFGFVAQDVV
+2487 DGDGRICYGFVAQDVV
-2502 DAMKELGIRED
+2502 EAMRELGIRED
-2513 ELDLVHHDQR
+2513 ELDLVHHDR
-2523 VTENGYNDT
+2523 KNTEDSYIDT
-2532 YGMVYTNLIAL
+2532 YSMVYTNLIAI

-2551 KQRRSNLELEVADLR
+2551 KQRRSNLEIEVADLR

>member
-1 MLLSS
+1 
-6 NELDMLILQ
+6 
-15 HGKDGTSADSKYIWV
+15 
-30 KYAQDKNGTDL
+30 
-41 TDDPTNAV
+41 
-49 YIGIAYNKTEKHESD
+49 
-64 NPNDYTWTRIKGND
+64 
-78 GESAY
+78 
-83 TVILQNENITF
+83 
-94 SVSNQ
+94 
-99 NNIALMDQSFDTSVV
+99 
-114 VFKGTDAVSNFT
+114 
-126 IGTVESKNG
+126 
-135 ISVIQKNNTI
+135 
-145 TFSVEAGNKIEA
+145 
-157 DYGKFSIPI
+157 
-166 SVNGLVFKKEVSW
+166 
-179 SLAKAGAVGGQG
+179 
-191 NPGEPALSISLGNE
+191 
-205 SQNIPC
+205 
-211 TYDGHVINDML
+211 
-222 IEISFVGYR
+222 
-231 GLTRTP
+231 
-237 CNVAVG
+237 
-243 TLPSGMTLGSTENC
+243 
-257 TISNDGSIILNI
+257 
-269 VKNATLGT
+269 
-277 ELTLTGNIVLT
+277 
-288 FSINGKTL
+288 
-296 VKNFT
+296 
-301 WTKSKDGGL
+301 
-310 SYIYSI
+310 
-316 EPSSY
+316 
-321 VINKTY
+321 
-327 DGTLSPASITFNAYY
+327 
-342 QKDGSDRIPYHG
+342 
-354 LFTIE
+354 
-359 ESTTGSD
+359 
-366 FKSTYLSSKN
+366 
-376 ESSLTYTPTSN
+376 
-387 NIKSVRCTLSQTDK
+387 
-401 VSVVLDRQT
+401 
-410 VIVLSDDKMK
+410 
-420 DALTTVT
+420 
-427 TRVNGVSSKV
+427 
-437 DGIDKKITNKVW
+437 
-449 QTDITTAV
+449 
-457 NNYDGTTVKSLR
+457 
-469 DQVSSQET
+469 
-477 KIGEITSEVSDVK
+477 
-490 TTVKNNQ
+490 
-497 ASVQKDIASIKQDAT
+497 
-512 GFKQTVASTY
+512 
-522 ETKNDATS
+522 
-530 KYSSFD
+530 
-536 QRAGKIETNVKTL
+536 
-549 QGNVTT
+549 
-555 LSQTDTEIK
+555 
-564 AELKTAKGDITTLKS
+564 
-579 DASGLSTKIT
+579 
-589 NAQGDVNILKADAKT
+589 
-604 MKSDISDA
+604 
-612 KGNISEL
+612 
-619 QRTSTNLQS
+619 
-628 QITNNNTNI
+628 
-637 NILSRDPMNYSQL
+637 MNYSQL

-1196 VPNSYKMNNQWSA
+1196 VPNSYKMNNQWGG

-1293 YFMTWKYIDAAH
+1293 YFMTWKYIDAAY

-1354 DTGASGK
+1354 
-1361 GVKSTAVTYQAS
+1361 
-1373 SSGTTIPTGVWS
+1373 
-1385 ATPPATS
+1385 
-1392 ADKPYF
+1392 
-1398 WTRTIITYT
+1398 
-1407 DNTTSTAY
+1407 
-1415 NVGSTPEGIVVGG
+1415 
-1428 RNLAMNTNKGTTGW
+1428 
-1442 SWSMQTGGYSKESVS
+1442 
-1457 ETGVN
+1457 
-1462 TCKLTRDSV
+1462 
-1471 KQSGWS
+1471 
-1477 VIQFSY
+1477 
-1483 IGRTKW
+1483 
-1489 EADTNYTVS
+1489 
-1498 VDVKASVSTSMDPS
+1498 
-1512 FRHGD
+1512 
-1517 GSNMLIQSCKAVNNK
+1517 
-1532 TVANVWTKLV
+1532 
-1542 WVVKSA
+1542 
-1548 ATLPRGTSQNTYFTG
+1548 
-1563 MNSGTGVSYQF
+1563 
-1574 KNLKIEKGNM
+1574 
-1584 ATDWTPA
+1584 
-1591 PEDYVSFV
+1591 
-1599 DVEYYLSTSA
+1599 
-1609 TSLSG
+1609 
-1614 GSWSTTAPTWV
+1614 
-1625 NGKYMWSRTVTTDG
+1625 
-1639 AGNRTYSPNQNGV
+1639 
-1652 CIAGAQ
+1652 
-1658 GATGA
+1658 ATGA
-1663 KGDKGD
+1663 KGD
-1669 TGGTGATG
+1669 TG

-1691 SATAMSGGSWSTTY
+1691 SATSLSGGSWSTTY
-1705 PGWENSKYIW
+1705 PGWENGKYIW
-1715 TRSVITYTDNTTST
+1715 TRSVITYTNNTTST
-1729 TTAVCVTGSKGDKGA
+1729 TTPVCVTGTKGDTGKSATYITVSGSNYDAVAGASNTVSYVLINGTKYNFTPGRGHTLVVINPANGSVESIKTYDTYSDVSSLESPLNAVASGKIICLFSTDATGLNQNVRNILISCGATMANTWVASRVTHVFIGMKGLAKGNAYEVVKSGSDGTRSVTAYYTSSGIVLNGAKGDTGATGKGVKSTAVTYQVSSSGTSVPTGTWSSSVPSASAGQYLWTRTIMTYTDNTTSTLYSVSKMGTNGTNGANGSNGKSIGSVTNYYLATASSSGVTASTSGWTTSVQSVSSNKKYLWNYEVVKYTDGTTASTTAPCIIGTYGDTGSKGDKG
-1744 TGGTGPTGNGIKS
+1744 
-1757 ITEHYAVSTS
+1757 
-1767 NSSAPTTWSTAVPTM
+1767 
-1782 TETNKYLWNYETIT
+1782 
-1796 YTNNTT
+1796 
-1802 NDTAKRVIGVY
+1802 D
-1813 GNKGAT
+1813 
-1819 GEDGKNGTN
+1819 
-1828 LWVNPLFESGKPQI
+1828 
-1842 TRIDTSVT
+1842 
-1850 APNGAAV
+1850 
-1857 NILDRRDHQNSSTAF
+1857 
-1872 PVFPGHQYRITVHR
+1872 
-1886 KRITGSLELNS
+1886 
-1897 GIWYITRTSG
+1897 
-1907 NAYDTIV
+1907 
-1914 APTSTKDLGN
+1914 
-1924 SWQEATYNFT
+1924 
-1934 CPSGKSKGS
+1934 
-1943 VYFQIEQQTNNI
+1943 
-1955 TTKWY
+1955 
-1960 IANVICVDI
+1960 
-1969 TGLKGDTGAKGDK
+1969 KGDTGA
-1982 GDKGATGSAALQ
+1982 TGPQ
-1994 VKRNFSG
+1994 GPQGV
-2001 TYTSVGQITTCG
+2001 
-2013 TNDFNRPPFAG
+2013 
-2024 DTFICLDGSS
+2024 
-2034 NTGTWLVTSVSGGT
+2034 
-2048 VNIKLLAYVNSKGA
+2048 
-2062 TGSKGDKGEKGEK
+2062 K

-2081 CYPLTGGANQLVWSK
+2081 CYQLTGGSNQLVWSK
-2096 LGTLISAGDNS
+2096 LGTLTSAGDNS

-2114 TGNGYNGHAQQN
+2114 TGSGYNGQAQQN

-2253 TKISASAFEIIN
+2253 TKISASAFEILN

-2299 QSKQYYGYQ
+2299 QSKQYSGYQ

-2353 STGKTTKQGDIDISD
+2353 STGRTTKQGDIDISD

-2381 CAVGVYAGG
+2381 CTVGVYAGG

-2431 IMSDRK
+2431 IMSDRREK
-2437 AKYDIK
+2437 FDIK
-2443 PLGADTESQIA
+2443 PLGPDVESQIA
-2454 TMSLDSEHSNAN
+2454 TMSLDSEHSNVN
-2466 PVDIHSELFDR
+2466 SVDIHSELFDR

>member
-1024 TGWSSGVFPSSPS
+1024 TGWSSGAFPSSPS

-1046 EFLYTTTVSEDQI
+1046 EFLYTTTVSADQI
-1059 KNSYWLVNLRH
+1059 KNSYWFVNLRH
-1070 DYVQSGTVRWKMFKV
+1070 DYVRSGTVRWKMFKV

-1121 TQGDISSLQATASG
+1121 TQGDVSSLQATASG

-1150 KSDATKIKTRISNA
+1150 KSDATTMKTRISNA

-1196 VPNSYKMNNQWSA
+1196 VPNSYKMNNQWGA

-1354 DTGASGK
+1354 
-1361 GVKSTAVTYQAS
+1361 
-1373 SSGTTIPTGVWS
+1373 
-1385 ATPPATS
+1385 
-1392 ADKPYF
+1392 
-1398 WTRTIITYT
+1398 
-1407 DNTTSTAY
+1407 
-1415 NVGSTPEGIVVGG
+1415 
-1428 RNLAMNTNKGTTGW
+1428 
-1442 SWSMQTGGYSKESVS
+1442 
-1457 ETGVN
+1457 
-1462 TCKLTRDSV
+1462 
-1471 KQSGWS
+1471 
-1477 VIQFSY
+1477 
-1483 IGRTKW
+1483 
-1489 EADTNYTVS
+1489 
-1498 VDVKASVSTSMDPS
+1498 
-1512 FRHGD
+1512 
-1517 GSNMLIQSCKAVNNK
+1517 
-1532 TVANVWTKLV
+1532 
-1542 WVVKSA
+1542 
-1548 ATLPRGTSQNTYFTG
+1548 
-1563 MNSGTGVSYQF
+1563 
-1574 KNLKIEKGNM
+1574 
-1584 ATDWTPA
+1584 
-1591 PEDYVSFV
+1591 
-1599 DVEYYLSTSA
+1599 
-1609 TSLSG
+1609 
-1614 GSWSTTAPTWV
+1614 
-1625 NGKYMWSRTVTTDG
+1625 
-1639 AGNRTYSPNQNGV
+1639 
-1652 CIAGAQ
+1652 
-1658 GATGA
+1658 
-1663 KGDKGD
+1663 
-1669 TGGTGATG
+1669 
-1677 KGVKSIV
+1677 
-1684 EQYYKST
+1684 
-1691 SATAMSGGSWSTTY
+1691 
-1705 PGWENSKYIW
+1705 
-1715 TRSVITYTDNTTST
+1715 
-1729 TTAVCVTGSKGDKGA
+1729 A

-1767 NSSAPTTWSTAVPTM
+1767 NSSAPTTWSTTVPTM

-1802 NDTAKRVIGVY
+1802 NDTAKRVIGAY

-1857 NILDRRDHQNSSTAF
+1857 NILDSRDHQNSSTAF

-1907 NAYDTIV
+1907 QPYDTIV
-1914 APTSTKDLGN
+1914 VPTSTKDLGN

-1943 VYFQIEQQTNNI
+1943 VYFQIEQQRNNI

-1982 GDKGATGSAALQ
+1982 GDKGATGPQGPQGAAGKDANQVVHTVNGNGESNLYVEFATIKITGSYANQPTTFKLGGRGFETTDVQFSFISANNSDPGL
-1994 VKRNFSG
+1994 
-2001 TYTSVGQITTCG
+2001 
-2013 TNDFNRPPFAG
+2013 DFLR
-2024 DTFICLDGSS
+2024 S
-2034 NTGTWLVTSVSGGT
+2034 SGG
-2048 VNIKLLAYVNSKGA
+2048 
-2062 TGSKGDKGEKGEK
+2062 
-2075 GEADIK
+2075 
-2081 CYPLTGGANQLVWSK
+2081 WS
-2096 LGTLISAGDNS
+2096 LW
-2107 NFIINIY
+2107 IY
-2114 TGNGYNGHAQQN
+2114 
-2126 SQAEIVIKD
+2126 KK
-2135 GWQASAST
+2135 T
-2143 TSAFGV
+2143 TSTWGLI
-2149 SVTRQNCDDLKV
+2149 TRLNE
-2161 QVRATASNKC
+2161 
-2171 DVWVYLPWAYSWG
+2171 SWG
-2184 TYTIA
+2184 HLRVFNYTQ
-2189 GKYTSW
+2189 GSGPYTVTW
-2195 ETSSTTQTTEP
+2195 TSTKLASLP
-2206 ITGTLQDLAYRMN
+2206 SGSINANPLQ
-2219 SENAAKTATNFMEF
+2219 AAKTATNFMQF
-2233 TSGNGLQ
+2233 TDGAGLEV
-2240 IGNKTDGSWSGYR
+2240 GNKTSGSWSGYR
-2253 TKISASAFEIIN
+2253 TKISASAFEILN
-2265 QAGITLAYYGDK
+2265 RAGTTLAYYGDK
-2277 LIQLGKNTKDS
+2277 LIQLGKNAKDA
-2288 VIELCGGLGKI
+2288 VIELCGGVGKI
-2299 QSKQYYGYQ
+2299 LVETKSGNAALSIQSEYVDIKGVHESVLETSSSSGSCIAGAVDDSFVVNTYSDANNKANLDIGNGSIILESKKKGYQ
-2308 ACEMS
+2308 AE
-2313 SDYVAL
+2313 
-2319 RSTHQAVLTSSTSTG
+2319 
-2334 NCMVSAAE
+2334 
-2342 NTFGA
+2342 
-2347 TATTTD
+2347 
-2353 STGKTTKQGDIDISD
+2353 
-2368 GVVEFS
+2368 VEFY
-2374 SIRNGYD
+2374 G
-2381 CAVGVYAGG
+2381 CG
-2390 WSGGTYRG
+2390 WSGGV
-2398 SFSPSKGY
+2398 Y
-2406 TEKVLLGDNGAGQL
+2406 TGAFAPTKAYSEKIMLGDSGRV
-2420 WDRLMAKNATQ
+2420 WERLIVKNSPQVT
-2431 IMSDRK
+2431 SDRR
-2437 AKYDIK
+2437 AKTNIF
-2443 PLGADTESQIA
+2443 PLGKSKINKT
-2454 TMSLDSEHSNAN
+2454 
-2466 PVDIHSELFDR
+2466 DIHSELFDR
-2477 LQPVQYKMVN
+2477 LKPVQYRMI
-2487 DDQRIRFGFVAQDVV
+2487 DGDGRICYGFVAQDVV
-2502 DAMKELGIRED
+2502 EAMRELGIRED
-2513 ELDLVHHDQR
+2513 ELDLVHHDR
-2523 VTENGYNDT
+2523 KNTEDSYIDT
-2532 YGMVYTNLIAL
+2532 YSMVYTNLIAV

-2551 KQRRSNLELEVADLR
+2551 KQRRSNLEVEVADLR
-2566 SELETMRD
+2566 SELESMRD
-2574 NLSGNT
+2574 NISGDT

>member
-30 KYAQDKNGTDL
+30 KYAQDKNGTGL

-49 YIGIAYNKTEKHESD
+49 YIGIAYNKTEKYESD

-135 ISVIQKNNTI
+135 ISVTQKNNTI
-145 TFSVEAGNKIEA
+145 TFSVDAGNKIEA

-179 SLAKAGAVGGQG
+179 SLAKAGAVGDQG

-277 ELTLTGNIVLT
+277 ESTLTGNIVLT

-301 WTKSKDGGL
+301 WAKSKDGGL

-579 DASGLSTKIT
+579 DASGLSAKIT
-589 NAQGDVNILKADAKT
+589 NAQGDVNTLKADAKT

-739 ARTTA
+739 TRTTA

-829 NGNFANYS
+829 NGKFANYS

-871 ADAKKD
+871 ADVKKD
-877 ATTKADN
+877 ATTKANN

-966 EFSGFSGAANICP
+966 EFSDFSGAANICP

-987 GLAAGDEITIHLYY
+987 GLAAGDKITIHLYY

-1024 TGWSSGVFPSSPS
+1024 TGWSSGAFPSSPS

-1046 EFLYTTTVSEDQI
+1046 EFLYTTTVSADQI

-1093 WSPAPEDTSAAIT
+1093 WSPAPEDTSVAIT

-1121 TQGDISSLQATASG
+1121 TQGDVSSLQATASG

-1150 KSDATKIKTRISNA
+1150 KSDATTMKTRISNA

-1241 PHYPVFGKTSD
+1241 PYYPVFSKTSD

-1267 ANKSSVPVGHECG
+1267 ANKSSVLVGHECG
-1280 GIKRIDLTTSWQK
+1280 GTKRIDLTTSWQK

-1305 SSFTFYAT
+1305 SSFVFYAT

-1337 PAESDLKGEKGD
+1337 PAESDLKGD

-1428 RNLAMNTNKGTTGW
+1428 RNLLVGTHKSPITYTYPTSGYADKCSWKTTVLLNGSVYTLSFWAKSSVNGDKIRVHFYNPSNIISVVGSQGQRSTATDGLCDFVLTTTMTKYWVTYTIPKGGNSTR
-1442 SWSMQTGGYSKESVS
+1442 
-1457 ETGVN
+1457 GVIIPR
-1462 TCKLTRDSV
+1462 L
-1471 KQSGWS
+1471 GL
-1477 VIQFSY
+1477 
-1483 IGRTKW
+1483 G
-1489 EADTNYTVS
+1489 
-1498 VDVKASVSTSMDPS
+1498 
-1512 FRHGD
+1512 
-1517 GSNMLIQSCKAVNNK
+1517 
-1532 TVANVWTKLV
+1532 
-1542 WVVKSA
+1542 
-1548 ATLPRGTSQNTYFTG
+1548 AT
-1563 MNSGTGVSYQF
+1563 GTGTLTFQW
-1574 KNLKIEKGNM
+1574 EKLEEGNM

-1599 DVEYYLSTSA
+1599 DVEYYLSTSPI
-1609 TSLSG
+1609 SLSG

-1744 TGGTGPTGNGIKS
+1744 TG
-1757 ITEHYAVSTS
+1757 
-1767 NSSAPTTWSTAVPTM
+1767 
-1782 TETNKYLWNYETIT
+1782 
-1796 YTNNTT
+1796 
-1802 NDTAKRVIGVY
+1802 
-1813 GNKGAT
+1813 
-1819 GEDGKNGTN
+1819 
-1828 LWVNPLFESGKPQI
+1828 
-1842 TRIDTSVT
+1842 
-1850 APNGAAV
+1850 
-1857 NILDRRDHQNSSTAF
+1857 
-1872 PVFPGHQYRITVHR
+1872 
-1886 KRITGSLELNS
+1886 
-1897 GIWYITRTSG
+1897 
-1907 NAYDTIV
+1907 
-1914 APTSTKDLGN
+1914 
-1924 SWQEATYNFT
+1924 
-1934 CPSGKSKGS
+1934 
-1943 VYFQIEQQTNNI
+1943 
-1955 TTKWY
+1955 
-1960 IANVICVDI
+1960 
-1969 TGLKGDTGAKGDK
+1969 
-1982 GDKGATGSAALQ
+1982 
-1994 VKRNFSG
+1994 
-2001 TYTSVGQITTCG
+2001 
-2013 TNDFNRPPFAG
+2013 
-2024 DTFICLDGSS
+2024 
-2034 NTGTWLVTSVSGGT
+2034 
-2048 VNIKLLAYVNSKGA
+2048 
-2062 TGSKGDKGEKGEK
+2062 SKGDKGEK

-2081 CYPLTGGANQLVWSK
+2081 CYKLTGGSNQLVWSK

-2114 TGNGYNGHAQQN
+2114 TGSGYNGQAQQN

-2299 QSKQYYGYQ
+2299 QSKQYSGYQ

-2353 STGKTTKQGDIDISD
+2353 STGRTTKQGDIDISD

-2381 CAVGVYAGG
+2381 CTVGVYAGG

>member
-30 KYAQDKNGTDL
+30 KYAQDENGTDL
-41 TDDPTNAV
+41 TDNPTNAV

-64 NPNDYTWTRIKGND
+64 NPNDYSWTRIKGND

-179 SLAKAGAVGGQG
+179 SLAKAGAVGDQG

-277 ELTLTGNIVLT
+277 ESTLTGNIVLT

-301 WTKSKDGGL
+301 WAKSKDGGL

-579 DASGLSTKIT
+579 DASGLSAKIT
-589 NAQGDVNILKADAKT
+589 NAQGDVNTLKADAKT

-739 ARTTA
+739 TRTTA

-829 NGNFANYS
+829 NGKFANYS

-871 ADAKKD
+871 ADVKKD
-877 ATTKADN
+877 ATTKANN

-966 EFSGFSGAANICP
+966 EFSDFSGAANICP

-987 GLAAGDEITIHLYY
+987 GLAAGDKITIHLYY

-1024 TGWSSGVFPSSPS
+1024 TGWSSGAFPSSPS

-1046 EFLYTTTVSEDQI
+1046 EFLYTTTVSADQI

-1093 WSPAPEDTSAAIT
+1093 WSPAPEDTSVAIT

-1121 TQGDISSLQATASG
+1121 TQGDVSSLQATASG

-1150 KSDATKIKTRISNA
+1150 KSDATTMKTRISNA

-1241 PHYPVFGKTSD
+1241 PYYPVFSKTSD

-1267 ANKSSVPVGHECG
+1267 ANKSSVLVGHECG
-1280 GIKRIDLTTSWQK
+1280 GTKRIDLTTSWQK

-1305 SSFTFYAT
+1305 SSFVFYAT

-1337 PAESDLKGEKGD
+1337 PAESDLKGD

-1354 DTGASGK
+1354 D
-1361 GVKSTAVTYQAS
+1361 
-1373 SSGTTIPTGVWS
+1373 
-1385 ATPPATS
+1385 
-1392 ADKPYF
+1392 
-1398 WTRTIITYT
+1398 
-1407 DNTTSTAY
+1407 
-1415 NVGSTPEGIVVGG
+1415 
-1428 RNLAMNTNKGTTGW
+1428 
-1442 SWSMQTGGYSKESVS
+1442 
-1457 ETGVN
+1457 
-1462 TCKLTRDSV
+1462 
-1471 KQSGWS
+1471 
-1477 VIQFSY
+1477 
-1483 IGRTKW
+1483 
-1489 EADTNYTVS
+1489 
-1498 VDVKASVSTSMDPS
+1498 
-1512 FRHGD
+1512 
-1517 GSNMLIQSCKAVNNK
+1517 
-1532 TVANVWTKLV
+1532 
-1542 WVVKSA
+1542 
-1548 ATLPRGTSQNTYFTG
+1548 
-1563 MNSGTGVSYQF
+1563 
-1574 KNLKIEKGNM
+1574 
-1584 ATDWTPA
+1584 
-1591 PEDYVSFV
+1591 
-1599 DVEYYLSTSA
+1599 
-1609 TSLSG
+1609 
-1614 GSWSTTAPTWV
+1614 
-1625 NGKYMWSRTVTTDG
+1625 
-1639 AGNRTYSPNQNGV
+1639 
-1652 CIAGAQ
+1652 
-1658 GATGA
+1658 
-1663 KGDKGD
+1663 
-1669 TGGTGATG
+1669 TGATG

-1729 TTAVCVTGSKGDKGA
+1729 TTAVCVTGSKGD
-1744 TGGTGPTGNGIKS
+1744 T
-1757 ITEHYAVSTS
+1757 
-1767 NSSAPTTWSTAVPTM
+1767 
-1782 TETNKYLWNYETIT
+1782 
-1796 YTNNTT
+1796 
-1802 NDTAKRVIGVY
+1802 
-1813 GNKGAT
+1813 
-1819 GEDGKNGTN
+1819 
-1828 LWVNPLFESGKPQI
+1828 
-1842 TRIDTSVT
+1842 
-1850 APNGAAV
+1850 
-1857 NILDRRDHQNSSTAF
+1857 
-1872 PVFPGHQYRITVHR
+1872 
-1886 KRITGSLELNS
+1886 
-1897 GIWYITRTSG
+1897 
-1907 NAYDTIV
+1907 
-1914 APTSTKDLGN
+1914 
-1924 SWQEATYNFT
+1924 
-1934 CPSGKSKGS
+1934 
-1943 VYFQIEQQTNNI
+1943 
-1955 TTKWY
+1955 
-1960 IANVICVDI
+1960 
-1969 TGLKGDTGAKGDK
+1969 
-1982 GDKGATGSAALQ
+1982 
-1994 VKRNFSG
+1994 
-2001 TYTSVGQITTCG
+2001 
-2013 TNDFNRPPFAG
+2013 
-2024 DTFICLDGSS
+2024 
-2034 NTGTWLVTSVSGGT
+2034 
-2048 VNIKLLAYVNSKGA
+2048 GA
-2062 TGSKGDKGEKGEK
+2062 TGSKGDKGEKGE
-2075 GEADIK
+2075 ADIK
-2081 CYPLTGGANQLVWSK
+2081 CYKLTGGSNQLVWSK

-2114 TGNGYNGHAQQN
+2114 TGSGYNGQAQQN

-2299 QSKQYYGYQ
+2299 QSKQYSGYQ

-2353 STGKTTKQGDIDISD
+2353 STGRTTKQGDIDISD

-2381 CAVGVYAGG
+2381 CTVGVYAGG